1 MRWSHWLRAVGVTV
15 ALGMGIIGQRLAEP
29 TVAGEINFI
38 EDFALAP
45 DRTVPLKQ
53 LVPGTEDFYYFHC
66 LHAQQAEQF
75 DKVEPLVTQWIQ
87 KIGHTQRVNEILAR
101 QALLTYDKNPQKTLD
116 FLRNKLGVNFGHQ
129 KEELGVEPNLP
140 TKLDP
145 QWISRA
151 TWIQQALQQP
161 NTEGFTDTSF
171 DWLVNE
177 KLDGDR
183 RRHLISR
190 LARPDYAGLTQLIAD
205 DMNHPNSGGFG
216 QFAIHKLLTQAQL
229 DDMLKLKPDLVHNH
243 HWVVASLSRL
253 QPGPDEDW
261 QHDTKAMSA
270 YLDRILVFAN
280 KLPPIQNPLRAQT
293 LYHRLWLDRSLGKL
307 EKDRFLAYLKLP
319 RPVGYLSKSM
329 REGEAIKQHPA
340 HLNHD
345 LRPGTLL
352 PPVANDEPLVRS
364 YLQHFLLDAA
374 NPKEFEPFINDIY
387 LKHLF
392 AETKILNGLG
402 EPEQWAAM
410 LPAEL
415 FQQLKQRV
423 EIEFDPTN
431 RTTYSADEPVALDLH
446 VKNVGT
452 LIVKVFEINT
462 KNFYREQL
470 REVDTDV
477 NLDGLVANRETTHSY
492 NDTSFRR
499 VRRRFELPELKK
511 PGVYVVDFIGNG
523 RSSRALIRKG
533 KLKFLAKTGT
543 AGQVFTVLDEKN
555 QKVDDAKILLGG
567 HEYVADKSGEITVP
581 FTHQPG
587 RQPIILVGHVSN
599 VPGRKNAKNEHV
611 ENVPHEF
618 ACLDYFQHEGEA
630 FALSAGIV
638 VDRESLLSRKKATV
652 VVRPQLTL
660 NGTPVSTKLLEQV
673 KLQIV
678 STDHDGVA
686 SSTEIPDFKLFEDRE
701 STHEFSVPPRVQSLS
716 FQLIGQVKVL
726 STNQTISLAAN
737 ESFALNEIDR
747 TDKIEDLHL
756 VRTSAEYFVELL
768 GKTGEPKVSRPVQI
782 VIKHR
787 DFRDPKHLTFKTD
800 KAGRVSLGL
809 LEDIVAITATGPM
822 GTQHAWPI
830 RPDEHVYS
838 QSLHGRV
845 GEVLTLPFVGWA
857 LLPDQSDENAK
868 GRARVPNL
876 RAALSLLELR
886 GDSFLADRFENLSI
900 KNGLIAIS
908 GLKEGDYDLWL
919 KSLNRH
925 VRIRIAPGETKHG
938 YVLGNVRQLETRPL
952 AALQITSI
960 RDSDDD
966 EFRPRGKPAELVIQL
981 ANANKFARV
990 HLFATRFAPA
1000 FPAGNHLAKIT
1011 QAEPYAIRTSPA
1023 ESVYLAGR
1031 NIGDEYRYIID
1042 RKYAKKFPGNTL
1054 ERPSLLLNP
1063 WVLRSTETGEQL
1075 AAGGDEFGAKGAPPP
1090 SSMARGEGQGA
1101 GGIARGGDFAN
1112 LDFLA
1117 EASAVFVNLVPDKD
1131 GKIVLKRDL
1140 LGAHQHLHVVACDP
1154 LSTTWRSL
1162 ALDEPKS
1169 TFVDLRLANGLDPKK
1184 HFTQQKRISLVGAGQ
1199 PFTLADIATSKFE
1212 AYDSLARVYLLFT
1225 TLTHDPKLAEFSFL
1239 LNWPKLKPEE
1249 QKEKYSKYACHEL
1262 NVFLAKKDPKFFNTV
1277 VKPYLANK
1285 KDKTFLDRWLLDDK
1299 VDPFLQPWSH
1309 GQLNVAERVFL
1320 AQHING
1326 EGPKTSRHIDELFKL
1341 QPPNIDRFLHLFDTA
1356 AKGSALET
1364 SDNLGLKSNLERQ
1377 LKESEVMFE
1386 RTELATESAPVAA
1399 GGAAP
1404 ANRMLGGFGGGMGGA
1419 PAEAKKAAK
1428 QQLGLREKAK
1438 EEAGTERFRRG
1449 LARDGKPM
1457 DALAKRSGAA
1467 ADKKDSNA
1475 NGVADLGTDGD
1486 MPVKDEV
1493 AYFGRL
1499 SREQVRQLYRKMDPT
1514 KEWAENNYYHL
1525 AIAEQNPGLITVN
1538 SFWRDY
1544 AQHDPAKPFL
1554 STNIADA
1561 SRNFSEMMLALAVLD
1576 LPFEPAKHESKFDGP
1591 QMTLAAGSPMIVF
1604 HEEVKAAQPAADK
1617 VPILVSQNFFR
1628 HGDRHRQENGEQID
1642 KYVADEFVIHTV
1654 YGCQVVVTNPT
1665 SARQKLTVLLQ
1676 VPQGAI
1682 PVANGQPTKSVH
1694 VDLQPYHTQT
1704 LDYFFYFPAAGQFPH
1719 FPIHVAKNG
1728 ELIAFA
1734 SPSTFNVVD
1743 KPTKIDTESWD
1754 YVSQYASADDC
1765 LKFLNNHNVHGLNL
1779 ERMAWRMHDPK
1790 FFDAAISLLSARH
1803 AFHMTLWSYGLL
1815 HNHVVAT
1822 REYLQHA
1829 DGLVNELGGRL
1840 SSTLLTINPVA
1851 RRTYEHLDYK
1861 PLVNARAHRLGQQ
1874 RQIVNAK
1881 FNEQYHR
1888 SLREF
1893 SYQRSLTDDDLMV
1906 VTYDLLLQDRIEESL
1921 TTFARVNPERLPTR
1935 LQYDYFQAYLDFFTD
1950 NPKLARAIA
1959 AKYTD
1964 YPVDRWRNAFASIKA
1979 QLDEID
1985 GAGPKKIDTD
1995 DRNQDQTQLAA
2006 TNPNFDFNVEAKQ
2019 LTINHQNLDEV
2030 KVSYYLMDVELLFSR
2045 NPFVQQFRGQFSLIQ
2060 PNRVDT
2066 VALADQKLGA
2076 ADGARRGDESA
2087 RRGSPDPAA
2096 GDDRRS
2102 PAANGGGD
2110 SNGDEKNGDL
2120 RSSEAAGSG
2129 DPRRAQPAAGSKKIE
2144 LPKDLHNKNVLVE
2157 ITGGGQTK
2165 TQAYYSNSLT
2175 VQLIENYGQLKVTHT
2190 TTNKPIAKAYVKV
2203 YAQRPDGSSR
2213 FYKDGYTDLRGRF
2226 DYSSLNTNDLD
2237 AVTKFSVLVMSDEHG
2252 AIVKEANP
2260 PKQ

>member
-1 MRWSHWLRAVGVTV
+1 MRWSHWLRAVGVT
-15 ALGMGIIGQRLAEP
+15 LTIGIG
-29 TVAGEINFI
+29 TVGIEQTRAGEINFI

-45 DRTVPLKQ
+45 DRAVPLKQ

-101 QALLTYDKNPQKTLD
+101 QALLTYDKNPQKTLE

-145 QWISRA
+145 QWITRA
-151 TWIQQALQQP
+151 TLMQQALQQP
-161 NTEGFTDTSF
+161 NTEGFTDASF

-190 LARPDYAGLTQLIAD
+190 LARPDYAALTKLILD
-205 DMNHPNSGGFG
+205 DFGHPNSGGFG
-216 QFAIHKLLTQAQL
+216 QFNIHRLLTQAQL
-229 DDMLKLKPDLVHNH
+229 DELLKSKPDLITNQ
-243 HWVVASLSRL
+243 HWVVASLVRL

-261 QHDTKAMSA
+261 QHDSKAMTA
-270 YLDRILVFAN
+270 YLDRLSAFAA
-280 KLPPIQNPLRAQT
+280 KLPPVQNSLKAQT

-307 EKDRFLAYLKLP
+307 DKDRFLAYLQLP
-319 RPVGYLSKSM
+319 RPVGYLSKAMAESQA
-329 REGEAIKQHPA
+329 RKQFPA
-340 HLNHD
+340 DVSID
-345 LRPGTLL
+345 LRPGSLL

-446 VKNVGT
+446 VKSVGT

-477 NLDGLVANRETTHSY
+477 NLDGLVANRETTHTY

-499 VRRRFELPELKK
+499 VRRRFEFPELKK

-543 AGQVFTVLDEKN
+543 AGQVFTILDEKN
-555 QKVDDAKILLGG
+555 QKVDDARILLSG
-567 HEYVADKSGEITVP
+567 HEYVADKSGEIIVP
-581 FTHQPG
+581 FTHQPS
-587 RQPIILVGHVSN
+587 RQPVVLVGQASSLSKEDDKEKRQA
-599 VPGRKNAKNEHV
+599 GSLS
-611 ENVPHEF
+611 HEY

-630 FALSAGIV
+630 FALSAGIF

-686 SSTEIPDFKLFEDRE
+686 SSTEIPNFKLFEDRE
-701 STHEFSVPPRVQSLS
+701 STHEFSVPPRVQALS

-726 STNQTISLAAN
+726 STNQTIALAAN
-737 ESFALNEIDR
+737 ESFALNEMDR

-756 VRTSAEYFVELL
+756 LRTASGYFVELL
-768 GKTGEPKVSRPVQI
+768 GKTGEPKTSRPIQI
-782 VIKHR
+782 VVKHR
-787 DFRDPKHLTFKTD
+787 DFRDPKHLTFKSD
-800 KAGRVSLGL
+800 KTGRVSLGHL
-809 LEDIVAITATGPM
+809 VDIVAITATSPE

-830 RPDEHVYS
+830 RPDEHTYL
-838 QSLHGRV
+838 QSLHGQV
-845 GEVLTLPFVGWA
+845 GEALTLPYLSWGSSDDDEFKLG
-857 LLPDQSDENAK
+857 LPQ
-868 GRARVPNL
+868 V
-876 RAALSLLELR
+876 SLLELR
-886 GDSFLADRFENLSI
+886 GDSFVADRNKNLSI
-900 KNGLIAIS
+900 KNGLLTIS
-908 GLKEGDYDLWL
+908 GLKSGDYDLWL

-925 VRIRIAPGETKHG
+925 VRIRIAPGEAKHG
-938 YVLGNVRQLETRPL
+938 YVLGNVRQLETKPL
-952 AALQITSI
+952 KALQIESVKA
-960 RDSDDD
+960 DDKD
-966 EFRPRGKPAELVIQL
+966 LVIQL
-981 ANANKFARV
+981 SNANKFARV

-1000 FPAGNHLAKIT
+1000 YAAGNHLAKVS
-1011 QAEPYAIRTSPA
+1011 QSEPYAIRTSPA

-1042 RKYAKKFPGNTL
+1042 RKYARKFPGNTL

-1063 WVLRSTETGEQL
+1063 WVLRSTETGEQIAAVGDDFAAKGPPPASAMARDELL
-1075 AAGGDEFGAKGAPPP
+1075 AAGV
-1090 SSMARGEGQGA
+1090 
-1101 GGIARGGDFAN
+1101 ARGGDFAN

-1154 LSTTWRSL
+1154 LSTTWRSV

-1169 TFVDLRLANGLDPKK
+1169 HFIDLRLANGLDPKK

-1249 QKEKYSKYACHEL
+1249 QKEKYSKFACHEL
-1262 NVFLAKKDPKFFNTV
+1262 NVFLAKKDPKFFNAV

-1341 QPPNIDRFLHLFDTA
+1341 QPSNIDRFLLLFDTA
-1356 AKGSALET
+1356 AKGSSLET
-1364 SDNLGLKSNLERQ
+1364 DDGLGLKLNLGRQ

-1386 RTELATESAPVAA
+1386 PTQLNSESAPSAA
-1399 GGAAP
+1399 GGAVAGASRP
-1404 ANRMLGGFGGGMGGA
+1404 HRTLGGFGGGMAGEQ
-1419 PAEAKKAAK
+1419 AEAKKAGK

-1438 EEAGTERFRRG
+1438 EEAGVDRLKRG
-1449 LARDGKPM
+1449 LERDGKPM
-1457 DALAKRSGAA
+1457 AERSRRA
-1467 ADKKDSNA
+1467 ADKKDSNR
-1475 NGVADLGTDGD
+1475 NGELTDEDMDGGKLGDKAEHFLAYSRAD
-1486 MPVKDEV
+1486 
-1493 AYFGRL
+1493 
-1499 SREQVRQLYRKMDPT
+1499 VRQLYRKMDPT

-1525 AIAEQNPGLITVN
+1525 AIAEQNPALITVN

-1544 AQHDPAKPFL
+1544 AQHDATKPFL

-1576 LPFEPAKHESKFDGP
+1576 LPFEPAKHESKFEGP

-1734 SPSTFNVVD
+1734 TPSTFNVVD

-1765 LKFLNNHNVHGLNL
+1765 LKFLNGHNVHGLNL
-1779 ERMAWRMHDPK
+1779 DRMAWRMHDAK
-1790 FFDAAISLLSARH
+1790 FFDAAISLLSTRH
-1803 AFHMTLWSYGLL
+1803 AFNMTLWSYGLK
-1815 HNHVVAT
+1815 HNHVAAT
-1822 REYLQHA
+1822 REFLQHS
-1829 DGLVNELGGRL
+1829 DGLVNECGGRL
-1840 SSTLLTINPVA
+1840 VSAMLTIDPVA
-1851 RRTYEHLDYK
+1851 RRSYEHLDYK

-1959 AKYTD
+1959 TKYTD
-1964 YPVDRWRNAFASIKA
+1964 YPVDRWRQAFASIKA

-1985 GAGPKKIDTD
+1985 GAGPKKIDTE

-2006 TNPNFDFNVEAKQ
+2006 TDPNFDFTVEAKQ
-2019 LTINHQNLDEV
+2019 LTINHQNLGEV

-2045 NPFVQQFRGQFSLIQ
+2045 NPFVQQFSGQFSLIQ

-2066 VALADQKLGA
+2066 VALADRKL
-2076 ADGARRGDESA
+2076 SA

-2096 GDDRRS
+2096 DPDRRS

-2110 SNGDEKNGDL
+2110 SSVDEKNGDL

-2129 DPRRAQPAAGSKKIE
+2129 DPRRAQTEVTQGSKKVE

-2175 VQLIENYGQLKVTHT
+2175 VQVIENYGQVKVTHA

-2237 AVTKFSVLVMSDEHG
+2237 AVSKFSVLVMSDEHG

>member
-1 MRWSHWLRAVGVTV
+1 MRWSHWLRAVGVTLAIGV
-15 ALGMGIIGQRLAEP
+15 GTVGIAQTR
-29 TVAGEINFI
+29 AGEINFI

-45 DRTVPLKQ
+45 DRAVPLKQ

-101 QALLTYDKNPQKTLD
+101 QALLTYDKNPQKTLE

-145 QWISRA
+145 QQITRA
-151 TWIQQALQQP
+151 ALMPRAFQHA
-161 NTEGFTDTSF
+161 NTDGFEDAAL
-171 DWLVNE
+171 DWLINE

-190 LARPDYAGLTQLIAD
+190 LARPNYAGLTKLILD
-205 DMNHPNSGGFG
+205 DWGHPNSGGFG
-216 QFAIHKLLTQAQL
+216 QFNIHRLLTQAQL
-229 DDMLKLKPDLVHNH
+229 DELLKAKPDLVNNQ
-243 HWVVASLSRL
+243 HWVVASLIKL

-261 QHDTKAMSA
+261 QHDSKAMAA
-270 YLDRILVFAN
+270 YLDRLIAFNA
-280 KLPPIQNPLRAQT
+280 KLPPVQNALKAQT

-307 EKDRFLAYLKLP
+307 DKDRFLAYLQLP
-319 RPVGYLSKSM
+319 RPVGYLSKAMAESP
-329 REGEAIKQHPA
+329 ALKQFPA
-340 HLNHD
+340 NVGID
-345 LRPGTLL
+345 LRPGSLL
-352 PPVANDEPLVRS
+352 PPIANDEPLVRS
-364 YLQHFLLDAA
+364 YLQHFLLDAP

-477 NLDGLVANRETTHSY
+477 NLDGLVANRETTHTY

-533 KLKFLAKTGT
+533 KLKFLAKTVP

-567 HEYVADKSGEITVP
+567 HEYVADKNGEIAVP

-587 RQPIILVGHVSN
+587 RQPVILVGWVSN
-599 VPGRKNAKNEHV
+599 PTARGGEDAKKGRDGIPTYEY
-611 ENVPHEF
+611 

-630 FALSAGIV
+630 FALSAGIF

-660 NGTPVSTKLLEQV
+660 NGTPVSSKLLEQV

-701 STHEFSVPPRVQSLS
+701 STHEFSVPPRTQALS
-716 FQLIGQVKVL
+716 FQLIGQIKVL
-726 STNQTISLAAN
+726 STNQTIALAAQ
-737 ESFALNEIDR
+737 ESFAFNEIDR

-756 VRTSAEYFVELL
+756 VRTSAGYFVELL
-768 GKTGEPKVSRPVQI
+768 GKTGEPKVSRPIQI
-782 VIKHR
+782 VLKHR
-787 DFRDPKHLTFKTD
+787 DFRDPVHFTFKSD
-800 KAGRVSLGL
+800 KVGRVSLGQ
-809 LEDIVAITATGPM
+809 LEDIVAITATGPQ

-845 GEVLTLPFVGWA
+845 GEVLTLPFVGWDSVPTV
-857 LLPDQSDENAK
+857 LAK
-868 GRARVPNL
+868 DAEGSGRSPNL

-886 GDSFLADRFENLSI
+886 GDSFLVDRFENLTI
-900 KNGLIAIS
+900 MNGLITIS

-938 YVLGNVRQLETRPL
+938 YVLGNVRQLETKPL
-952 AALQITSI
+952 KALQVESVKA
-960 RDSDDD
+960 DDKD
-966 EFRPRGKPAELVIQL
+966 LVIQL
-981 ANANKFARV
+981 SNANKFARV

-1000 FPAGNHLAKIT
+1000 FPAGNHLARIT

-1063 WVLRSTETGEQL
+1063 WVLRSTETGEQI
-1075 AAGGDEFGAKGAPPP
+1075 AAVGDDFGAKGPPP
-1090 SSMARGEGQGA
+1090 ASAMARGESQAA
-1101 GGIARGGDFAN
+1101 GVARGGDFAN

-1117 EASAVFVNLVPDKD
+1117 EASSVFVNLLPDKD

-1154 LSTTWRSL
+1154 LSTTWRSV
-1162 ALDEPKS
+1162 AIEEPKS
-1169 TFVDLRLANGLDPKK
+1169 TFIDLRLANGLDPKK

-1249 QKEKYSKYACHEL
+1249 QREKYSKFACHEL
-1262 NVFLAKKDPKFFNTV
+1262 NVFLAKKDPKFFNAV

-1341 QPPNIDRFLHLFDTA
+1341 QPPNIDRFLLLFDTA
-1356 AKGSALET
+1356 AKGSSLET
-1364 SDNLGLKSNLERQ
+1364 SDGLGLKSNLERQ

-1386 RTELATESAPVAA
+1386 RLADAPAPVA
-1399 GGAAP
+1399 GAARP
-1404 ANRMLGGFGGGMGGA
+1404 ANRVLGGFGGGGGMA
-1419 PAEAKKAAK
+1419 GEQAEAKKAAK

-1438 EEAGTERFRRG
+1438 EEAGTDRLRRG
-1449 LARDGKPM
+1449 LERDGKPQ
-1457 DALAKRSGAA
+1457 DAFRKRGGAA
-1467 ADKKDSNA
+1467 ADKKDSTK
-1475 NGVADLGTDGD
+1475 NGRPDLAVADMDGAKLD
-1486 MPVKDEV
+1486 DKAEFFDHD
-1493 AYFGRL
+1493 RL
-1499 SREQVRQLYRKMDPT
+1499 IDQVRQLYRKMDPT

-1525 AIAEQNPGLITVN
+1525 AIAEQHAGLITVN

-1544 AQHDPAKPFL
+1544 AQHDPTKPFL

-1561 SRNFSEMMLALAVLD
+1561 SRNFTEMMLALAVLD

-1628 HGDRHRQENGEQID
+1628 HGDRHRMENGEQID

-1790 FFDAAISLLSARH
+1790 FFDAAISLLSSRH
-1803 AFHMTLWSYGLL
+1803 AFQMTLWSYGLL
-1815 HNHVVAT
+1815 HNRVPPINEFLRH
-1822 REYLQHA
+1822 Q
-1829 DGLVNELGGRL
+1829 DGFVNECGGRL
-1840 SSTLLTINPVA
+1840 ASTLLTINPVE

-2006 TNPNFDFNVEAKQ
+2006 TNPNFDFTVEAKQ

-2045 NPFVQQFRGQFSLIQ
+2045 NPFVQQFRGQFSMIQ

-2066 VALADQKLGA
+2066 VGLRERQV
-2076 ADGARRGDESA
+2076 
-2087 RRGSPDPAA
+2087 
-2096 GDDRRS
+2096 
-2102 PAANGGGD
+2102 AANGGLG
-2110 SNGDEKNGDL
+2110 GGPEGTEGTKKT
-2120 RSSEAAGSG
+2120 EAT
-2129 DPRRAQPAAGSKKIE
+2129 QGSKKVE

-2175 VQLIENYGQLKVTHT
+2175 VQLIENYGQVKVTHS

-2237 AVTKFSVLVMSDEHG
+2237 AVAKFSVLVMSDEHG

>member
-1 MRWSHWLRAVGVTV
+1 MRWSHWLRAVSV
-15 ALGMGIIGQRLAEP
+15 ALVVGCGAVGAR
-29 TVAGEINFI
+29 TTHGGEINFI

-66 LHAQQAEQF
+66 LHAQQQEQF

-87 KIGHTQRVNEILAR
+87 RVGHTQRVNEILAR
-101 QALLTYDKNPQKTLD
+101 QALLTYDKNPQKTLE

-145 QWISRA
+145 QQITRA
-151 TWIQQALQQP
+151 ALMPRAFQHP
-161 NTEGFTDTSF
+161 NTDGFEDAAI
-171 DWLVNE
+171 DWLINE

-190 LARPDYAGLTQLIAD
+190 LARPDYAGLTKLILD
-205 DMNHPNSGGFG
+205 DWGHPNSGGFG
-216 QFAIHKLLTQAQL
+216 QFNIHRLLTQTQL
-229 DDMLKLKPDLVHNH
+229 DELLKAKPDLVNNQ
-243 HWVVASLSRL
+243 HWVVASLIKL

-261 QHDTKAMSA
+261 QHDPKAMAA
-270 YLDRILVFAN
+270 YLDRLTAFNA
-280 KLPPIQNPLRAQT
+280 KLPPVQNALKAQT

-307 EKDRFLAYLKLP
+307 DKDRFLAYLQLP
-319 RPVGYLSKSM
+319 RPVGYLSKAMAESQ
-329 REGEAIKQHPA
+329 ALKQFPA
-340 HLNHD
+340 NVSID

-352 PPVANDEPLVRS
+352 PPIANDEPLVRS

-374 NPKEFEPFINDIY
+374 NAKEFEPFINDIY

-431 RTTYSADEPVALDLH
+431 RTTYSADEAVALDLH

-452 LIVKVFEINT
+452 MIVKVFEINT

-477 NLDGLVANRETTHSY
+477 NLDGLVANRETTHTY

-533 KLKFLAKTGT
+533 KLKFLAKTVP

-567 HEYVADKSGEITVP
+567 HEYVADKNGEIAVP
-581 FTHQPG
+581 FTHQPS
-587 RQPIILVGHVSN
+587 RQPIVISRG
-599 VPGRKNAKNEHV
+599 
-611 ENVPHEF
+611 EF

-630 FALSAGIV
+630 FALSAGIF

-652 VVRPQLTL
+652 VVRPQLSL
-660 NGTPVSTKLLEQV
+660 NGTPVSSKLLEQV

-701 STHEFSVPPRVQSLS
+701 STHEFSVPPRTQSLS

-726 STNQTISLAAN
+726 SSNQTISLAAN

-756 VRTSAEYFVELL
+756 VRTSAGYFVELL

-782 VIKHR
+782 VLKHR
-787 DFRDPKHLTFKTD
+787 DFRDPVHFTFKSD
-800 KAGRVSLGL
+800 KVGRVSLGQ
-809 LEDIVAITATGPM
+809 LEDIVAITATGPQ

-845 GEVLTLPFVGWA
+845 GEVLTLPY
-857 LLPDQSDENAK
+857 LPTR
-868 GRARVPNL
+868 RAGGITPPSAPNDTP
-876 RAALSLLELR
+876 AAEPKQLGGLTPPARQELSLLELR

-900 KNGLIAIS
+900 KNGLITIS

-938 YVLGNVRQLETRPL
+938 YVLGNVRQLETKPL
-952 AALQITSI
+952 KALQVENVKV
-960 RDSDDD
+960 DD
-966 EFRPRGKPAELVIQL
+966 KELIIQL
-981 ANANKFARV
+981 SNASKFARV

-1075 AAGGDEFGAKGAPPP
+1075 AALGDDFAPKGPP
-1090 SSMARGEGQGA
+1090 SASAMDRAEAQAA
-1101 GGIARGGDFAN
+1101 GRTAGGDFAN

-1117 EASAVFVNLVPDKD
+1117 EASAVLVNLVPDKD
-1131 GKIVLKRDL
+1131 GTIVLKREL

-1154 LSTTWRSL
+1154 LNTTWRSV
-1162 ALDEPKS
+1162 ALDEAKS

-1225 TLTHDPKLAEFSFL
+1225 TLTHDPKLAEFSLL

-1249 QKEKYSKYACHEL
+1249 QREKYSKYACHEL
-1262 NVFLAKKDPKFFNTV
+1262 NLFLAKKDPKFFNAV

-1364 SDNLGLKSNLERQ
+1364 SDNLGLKSNLEQQ
-1377 LKESEVMFE
+1377 LKEAEVMFE

-1399 GGAAP
+1399 ATAPGAPP
-1404 ANRMLGGFGGGMGGA
+1404 ANRALAFGGGMGGGQ
-1419 PAEAKKAAK
+1419 AEAKKAAK
-1428 QQLGLREKAK
+1428 QQLWLREKAK
-1438 EEAGTERFRRG
+1438 EEAGAERFRRG

-1457 DALAKRSGAA
+1457 DALARRSGAL

-1475 NGVADLGTDGD
+1475 SGRFDDEFDGA
-1486 MPVKDEV
+1486 KAEHE
-1493 AYFGRL
+1493 AEFFAKRRL
-1499 SREQVRQLYRKMDPT
+1499 AEVRQLYRKMDPT

-1525 AIAEQNPGLITVN
+1525 AIAEQNPALITVN

-1604 HEEVKAAQPAADK
+1604 HEEIKAAQPTADK

-1743 KPTKIDTESWD
+1743 QPTKIDTESWD

-1790 FFDAAISLLSARH
+1790 FFDSAISLLSARH

-1815 HNHVVAT
+1815 HNHVAAT
-1822 REYLQHA
+1822 REYLQHT
-1829 DGLVNELGGRL
+1829 DGFVNECGGRL

-2006 TNPNFDFNVEAKQ
+2006 TDPNFDFNVEAKQ

-2060 PNRVDT
+2060 PNRVET
-2066 VALADQKLGA
+2066 VGLRERQV
-2076 ADGARRGDESA
+2076 
-2087 RRGSPDPAA
+2087 
-2096 GDDRRS
+2096 
-2102 PAANGGGD
+2102 AANGG
-2110 SNGDEKNGDL
+2110 L
-2120 RSSEAAGSG
+2120 GSG
-2129 DPRRAQPAAGSKKIE
+2129 PEGTEETKKTEATQGSKKVE

-2175 VQLIENYGQLKVTHT
+2175 VQLIENYGQLKVTHA

>member
-1 MRWSHWLRAVGVTV
+1 MCWSHWLRAVSV
-15 ALGMGIIGQRLAEP
+15 ALVVGIG
-29 TVAGEINFI
+29 TVGAAAARAGEINFI

-45 DRTVPLKQ
+45 DRAVPLKS

-66 LHAQQAEQF
+66 LHAQQQEQF

-87 KIGHTQRVNEILAR
+87 RVGHTQRVNEILAR
-101 QALLTYDKNPQKTLD
+101 QALLTYDKNPQKTLE

-129 KEELGVEPNLP
+129 REELGVEPNLP

-145 QWISRA
+145 AQIARA
-151 TWIQQALQQP
+151 TLMPRAFQHP
-161 NTEGFTDTSF
+161 NTDGFEDTALG
-171 DWLVNE
+171 WLMNE

-190 LARPDYAGLTQLIAD
+190 LARPDYAPLTKLILD
-205 DMNHPNSGGFG
+205 DFGYPNSGGFG
-216 QFAIHKLLTQAQL
+216 QFNIHRLLTQTQL
-229 DDMLKLKPDLVHNH
+229 DELLKAKPDLVNNH
-243 HWVVASLSRL
+243 HWVVASLIKL

-261 QHDTKAMSA
+261 QHDSKAMTA
-270 YLDRILVFAN
+270 YLDRLIAFSQ
-280 KLPPIQNPLRAQT
+280 KLPPVQNPLKAQA
-293 LYHRLWLDRSLGKL
+293 LYHRLWLDRSQGKFDK
-307 EKDRFLAYLKLP
+307 ERFFAYLQLP
-319 RPVGYLSKSM
+319 RPVGYLSKALAESQA
-329 REGEAIKQHPA
+329 RKQFPA
-340 HLNHD
+340 DLNAD

-352 PPVANDEPLVRS
+352 PPVGNDELLVRS

-374 NPKEFEPFINDIY
+374 NAKEFEPFVNDIY

-402 EPEQWAAM
+402 EPEQWAAL
-410 LPAEL
+410 LPAEQ

-431 RTTYSADEPVALDLH
+431 RTTFAADEAVALDLH

-462 KNFYREQL
+462 RNYYSQQL

-477 NLDGLVANRETTHSY
+477 NLDGLVANKEATHTY
-492 NDTSFRR
+492 NDTPFRR
-499 VRRRFELPELKK
+499 VGRRFEFPELKK

-533 KLKFLAKTGT
+533 KLKILVRTAP

-555 QKVDDAKILLGG
+555 QKVDAAKILLGG

-581 FTHQPG
+581 FTHQPS
-587 RQPIILVGHVSN
+587 RQPIVLMSG
-599 VPGRKNAKNEHV
+599 P
-611 ENVPHEF
+611 F
-618 ACLDYFQHEGEA
+618 ACLEHFQHEGEA
-630 FALSAGIV
+630 FALSAGIF

-660 NGTPVSTKLLEQV
+660 NGTPVSTKLLNQV

-686 SSTEIPDFKLFEDRE
+686 SSTEIPNFKLFEDRE
-701 STHEFSVPPRVQSLS
+701 STHEFQVPPRTQSLS

-726 STNQTISLAAN
+726 STNATVNLAAS
-737 ESFALNEIDR
+737 ESFAFNEIDR

-756 VRTSAEYFVELL
+756 LRSSDGYFVELL
-768 GKTGEPKVSRPVQI
+768 GKTGEPKASRPVQ
-782 VIKHR
+782 VILKHR
-787 DFRDPKHLTFKTD
+787 DFRDPVHVVLKSD
-800 KAGRVSLGL
+800 KSGRVTLGQ
-809 LEDIVAITATGPM
+809 LEDIVAITAAGPE

-830 RPDEHVYS
+830 RPDEHTYS

-845 GEVLTLPFVGWA
+845 GDVLTLPYVGQPGKA
-857 LLPDQSDENAK
+857 DVRND
-868 GRARVPNL
+868 
-876 RAALSLLELR
+876 LSLLELR
-886 GDSFLADRFENLSI
+886 GDSFLADRFENLTI
-900 KNGLIAIS
+900 KNGLITIS
-908 GLKEGDYDLWL
+908 GLKEGDYDLLL
-919 KSLNRH
+919 KSLTRH
-925 VRIRIAPGETKHG
+925 VRIRIAPGEAKHG
-938 YVLGNVRQLETRPL
+938 YVLGSVRQLETRPL
-952 AALQITSI
+952 AALQVESI
-960 RDSDDD
+960 RADDK
-966 EFRPRGKPAELVIQL
+966 EVVVQL

-990 HLFATRFAPA
+990 HLFATRYAPA
-1000 FPAGNHLAKIT
+1000 FPAGNHLGKIP
-1011 QAEPYAIRTSPA
+1011 QVEPYSIRTSPA
-1023 ESVYLAGR
+1023 ESVFLSGR

-1042 RKYAKKFPGNTL
+1042 RKYAKKFPGNML

-1063 WVLRSTETGEQL
+1063 WVLRSTETGEQI
-1075 AAGGDEFGAKGAPPP
+1075 AAGGDDFAPKGPPP
-1090 SSMARGEGQGA
+1090 ASAMARGEGQGP

-1112 LDFLA
+1112 LDFLS
-1117 EASAVFVNLVPDKD
+1117 EASALFVNLVPDKD
-1131 GKIVLKRDL
+1131 GKIVLKREL

-1154 LSTTWRSL
+1154 LSTTWRSVV
-1162 ALDEPKS
+1162 LDEPKS
-1169 TFVDLRLANGLDPKK
+1169 RFVDLRLANGLDSKK
-1184 HFTQQKRISLVGAGQ
+1184 HFTQQKQISLVSAGQ
-1199 PFTLADIATSKFE
+1199 PFHLADIATSKFE

-1225 TLTHDPKLAEFSFL
+1225 TLTHDPKLAEFSFI

-1249 QKEKYSKYACHEL
+1249 QKEKYSKFACHEL
-1262 NVFLAKKDPKFFNTV
+1262 NVFLAKKDPKFFNAV
-1277 VKPYLANK
+1277 VKPYLTNK

-1326 EGPKTSRHIDELFKL
+1326 ERPKTARHIDELFKL
-1341 QPPNIDRFLHLFDTA
+1341 QPPNIDRFLVLFDTA

-1364 SDNLGLKSNLERQ
+1364 DDVLGLKSNLKER
-1377 LKESEVMFE
+1377 LNEREVMFE
-1386 RTELATESAPVAA
+1386 PARPADMPASAPMVAGAA
-1399 GGAAP
+1399 GAGGN
-1404 ANRMLGGFGGGMGGA
+1404 ANELNKKLGELGGPGA
-1419 PAEAKKAAK
+1419 KMSA
-1428 QQLGLREKAK
+1428 EKALETK
-1438 EEAGTERFRRG
+1438 REMRKLTEQQENFRKDASADRGRRG
-1449 LARDGKPM
+1449 VARDGKSQ
-1457 DALAKRSGAA
+1457 DALRMKGLGAKDANGLVEFDADEA
-1467 ADKKDSNA
+1467 KADKEA
-1475 NGVADLGTDGD
+1475 G
-1486 MPVKDEV
+1486 
-1493 AYFGRL
+1493 YFGIAL
-1499 SREQVRQLYRKMDPT
+1499 SGEQMRQLYRKMDPT
-1514 KEWAENNYYHL
+1514 KEWAENNYYNL
-1525 AIAEQNPGLITVN
+1525 PIAEQHGDLVTVN

-1544 AQHDPAKPFL
+1544 AQHDPAGGKPFL
-1554 STNIADA
+1554 STNVADA
-1561 SRNFSEMMLALAVLD
+1561 SRNFTEMLLALAVLD
-1576 LPFEPAKHESKFDGP
+1576 LPFEPAKHETKFDGP

-1604 HEEVKAAQPAADK
+1604 HEEVKAAEPRADK

-1665 SARQKLTVLLQ
+1665 SARQKLTLLLQ

-1682 PVANGQPTKSVH
+1682 AVANGQPTKSVH

-1704 LDYFFYFPAAGQFPH
+1704 LDYFFYFPAAGQYPH
-1719 FPIHVAKNG
+1719 FPVHVAKNG

-1765 LKFLNNHNVHGLNL
+1765 LKFLNGHNVHGLNL
-1779 ERMAWRMHDPK
+1779 DRMAWRMQDAK
-1790 FFDAAISLLSARH
+1790 FFDAAVSLLSARH
-1803 AFHMTLWSYGLL
+1803 AFNMTLWSYGLK
-1815 HNHVVAT
+1815 HNHVAAINEFL
-1822 REYLQHA
+1822 RHS
-1829 DGLVNELGGRL
+1829 DGLANECGGRL
-1840 SSTLLTINPVA
+1840 SSPLLTINSVE

-1861 PLVNARAHRLGQQ
+1861 PLVNARTHRLGQQ

-1881 FNEQYHR
+1881 FSEHYHR
-1888 SLREF
+1888 TLREL

-1921 TTFARVNPERLPTR
+1921 ATFARVNPERLPTR

-1950 NPKLARAIA
+1950 NPKLAQAIA
-1959 AKYTD
+1959 AKYTE

-1985 GAGPKKIDTD
+1985 GAGPKRIDSD
-1995 DRNQDQTQLAA
+1995 DRNQEQLQLAA
-2006 TNPNFDFNVEAKQ
+2006 TDPNFDFTVEAKQ

-2045 NPFVQQFRGQFSLIQ
+2045 NPFVQQFKGQFSLIQ

-2066 VALADQKLGA
+2066 VGLRERQV
-2076 ADGARRGDESA
+2076 
-2087 RRGSPDPAA
+2087 
-2096 GDDRRS
+2096 
-2102 PAANGGGD
+2102 AANGGLG
-2110 SNGDEKNGDL
+2110 GGPEVT
-2120 RSSEAAGSG
+2120 EATKKTEVT
-2129 DPRRAQPAAGSKKIE
+2129 QGSKKVE
-2144 LPKDLHNKNVLVE
+2144 LPRDLHNKNVLVE

-2175 VQLIENYGQLKVTHT
+2175 VQFIENYGQLKVTHA

-2237 AVTKFSVLVMSDEHG
+2237 AVAKFSVLVMSDEHG

>member
-1 MRWSHWLRAVGVTV
+1 MRWSHWLRTVSV
-15 ALGMGIIGQRLAEP
+15 ALAIGVG
-29 TVAGEINFI
+29 TVGARQAHAGEISFI

-45 DRTVPLKQ
+45 DRAVPLQQ

-87 KIGHTQRVNEILAR
+87 RVGHTQRVNEILAR
-101 QALLTYDKNPQKTLD
+101 QALLTYDKNPQKTLE

-140 TKLDP
+140 TKIDP

-151 TWIQQALQQP
+151 TWMQQALQQP
-161 NTEGFTDTSF
+161 NTEGFTDASF

-190 LARPDYAGLTQLIAD
+190 LARPDYAPLTKLILD
-205 DMNHPNSGGFG
+205 DWGHPNSGGFG
-216 QFAIHKLLTQAQL
+216 QFNIHRLLTQAQL
-229 DDMLKLKPDLVHNH
+229 DELLKARPDLVNNH
-243 HWVVASLSRL
+243 HWVVASLIKL

-261 QHDTKAMSA
+261 QHDTKAMAA
-270 YLDRILVFAN
+270 YLDRLTAFNA
-280 KLPPIQNPLRAQT
+280 KLPPVQNALKAQT
-293 LYHRLWLDRSLGKL
+293 MYHRLWLDRSLGKL
-307 EKDRFLAYLKLP
+307 DKDRFLAYLQLP
-319 RPVGYLSKSM
+319 RPVGYLSKAMAESQ
-329 REGEAIKQHPA
+329 ALKQFPA
-340 HLNHD
+340 NVSVD

-352 PPVANDEPLVRS
+352 PPIANDEPLVRS

-374 NPKEFEPFINDIY
+374 NAKEFEPFINDIY

-431 RTTYSADEPVALDLH
+431 RTTYSADEAVALDLH

-477 NLDGLVANRETTHSY
+477 NLDGLVANRETTHTY
-492 NDTSFRR
+492 DDTSFRR

-533 KLKFLAKTGT
+533 KLKFLAKTVP

-567 HEYVADKSGEITVP
+567 HEYVADKNGEIAVP
-581 FTHQPG
+581 FTHQPS
-587 RQPIILVGHVSN
+587 RQPIVISRG
-599 VPGRKNAKNEHV
+599 
-611 ENVPHEF
+611 EF

-630 FALSAGIV
+630 FALSAGIF

-660 NGTPVSTKLLEQV
+660 NGTPVSSKLLEQV

-701 STHEFSVPPRVQSLS
+701 STHEFSVPPRTQSLS

-756 VRTSAEYFVELL
+756 VRTSAGYFVELL
-768 GKTGEPKVSRPVQI
+768 GKTGESKVSRPIQI
-782 VIKHR
+782 VLKHR
-787 DFRDPKHLTFKTD
+787 DFRDPKHFTFKSD
-800 KAGRVSLGL
+800 KAGRVSLGQ
-809 LEDIVAITATGPM
+809 LEDIVAITANGPQ

-830 RPDEHVYS
+830 RLDEHVYS

-845 GEVLTLPFVGWA
+845 GEVLTLPY
-857 LLPDQSDENAK
+857 LPNASR
-868 GRARVPNL
+868 RAGGVSPPVDSKPETAPQTGGQTPPARL
-876 RAALSLLELR
+876 ELSLLELR
-886 GDSFLADRFENLSI
+886 GDSFLADRFDNLSI
-900 KNGLIAIS
+900 KNGLITIS

-938 YVLGNVRQLETRPL
+938 YVLGNVRQLETKPL
-952 AALQITSI
+952 KALQVESVKA
-960 RDSDDD
+960 DD
-966 EFRPRGKPAELVIQL
+966 KELVIQL
-981 ANANKFARV
+981 SNANKFARV

-1063 WVLRSTETGEQL
+1063 WVLRSTETGEQV
-1075 AAGGDEFGAKGAPPP
+1075 AALGDEFAAKGAADPRAA
-1090 SSMARGEGQGA
+1090 ARGEGQGA

-1131 GKIVLKRDL
+1131 WKIVLKREL

-1154 LSTTWRSL
+1154 LSTTWRSV

-1169 TFVDLRLANGLDPKK
+1169 VFVDLRLANGLDPKK

-1212 AYDSLARVYLLFT
+1212 SYDSLARVYLLFT
-1225 TLTHDPKLAEFSFL
+1225 TLTHDPKLAEFSFV

-1249 QKEKYSKYACHEL
+1249 QKEKYSKFACHEL

-1364 SDNLGLKSNLERQ
+1364 NDNLGLKTNLEQR
-1377 LKESEVMFE
+1377 LKESEALFE
-1386 RTELATESAPVAA
+1386 RSQLAAESAPVAA
-1399 GGAAP
+1399 GAAP
-1404 ANRMLGGFGGGMGGA
+1404 AAPPANRAMAFGGMAGEQ
-1419 PAEAKKAAK
+1419 AEAKKAAK

-1438 EEAGTERFRRG
+1438 EEAGAERFRRG

-1457 DALAKRSGAA
+1457 DAAGKRSGAL
-1467 ADKKDSNA
+1467 ADMKDKNA
-1475 NGVADLGTDGD
+1475 NGVLDLDSDGKADRAEFFALAMGRTD
-1486 MPVKDEV
+1486 
-1493 AYFGRL
+1493 
-1499 SREQVRQLYRKMDPT
+1499 VRQLYRKMDPT

-1544 AQHDPAKPFL
+1544 AQHDPTKPFL

-1604 HEEVKAAQPAADK
+1604 HEEIKAAQPAADK

-1734 SPSTFNVVD
+1734 TPSTFNVVD

-1790 FFDAAISLLSARH
+1790 FFDAAVSLLSARH
-1803 AFHMTLWSYGLL
+1803 SFHMTLWSYGLL

-1822 REYLQHA
+1822 REFLQHA
-1829 DGLVNELGGRL
+1829 DGFVNELGGRL

-1888 SLREF
+1888 TLREL

-2006 TNPNFDFNVEAKQ
+2006 TDPNFDFNVEAKQ

-2030 KVSYYLMDVELLFSR
+2030 RVSYYLMDVELLFSR

-2066 VALADQKLGA
+2066 VALARTLVRRPLRSRCRA
-2076 ADGARRGDESA
+2076 PARRRSNC
-2087 RRGSPDPAA
+2087 RKICTTRTSSS
-2096 GDDRRS
+2096 RS
-2102 PAANGGGD
+2102 PA
-2110 SNGDEKNGDL
+2110 
-2120 RSSEAAGSG
+2120 EA
-2129 DPRRAQPAAGSKKIE
+2129 RRRRRR
-2144 LPKDLHNKNVLVE
+2144 
-2157 ITGGGQTK
+2157 ITRT
-2165 TQAYYSNSLT
+2165 
-2175 VQLIENYGQLKVTHT
+2175 
-2190 TTNKPIAKAYVKV
+2190 
-2203 YAQRPDGSSR
+2203 R
-2213 FYKDGYTDLRGRF
+2213 
-2226 DYSSLNTNDLD
+2226 
-2237 AVTKFSVLVMSDEHG
+2237 
-2252 AIVKEANP
+2252 
-2260 PKQ
+2260 

>member
-1 MRWSHWLRAVGVTV
+1 M
-15 ALGMGIIGQRLAEP
+15 
-29 TVAGEINFI
+29 
-38 EDFALAP
+38 
-45 DRTVPLKQ
+45 
-53 LVPGTEDFYYFHC
+53 
-66 LHAQQAEQF
+66 
-75 DKVEPLVTQWIQ
+75 
-87 KIGHTQRVNEILAR
+87 
-101 QALLTYDKNPQKTLD
+101 
-116 FLRNKLGVNFGHQ
+116 
-129 KEELGVEPNLP
+129 
-140 TKLDP
+140 
-145 QWISRA
+145 
-151 TWIQQALQQP
+151 
-161 NTEGFTDTSF
+161 
-171 DWLVNE
+171 
-177 KLDGDR
+177 
-183 RRHLISR
+183 
-190 LARPDYAGLTQLIAD
+190 
-205 DMNHPNSGGFG
+205 
-216 QFAIHKLLTQAQL
+216 
-229 DDMLKLKPDLVHNH
+229 
-243 HWVVASLSRL
+243 
-253 QPGPDEDW
+253 
-261 QHDTKAMSA
+261 
-270 YLDRILVFAN
+270 
-280 KLPPIQNPLRAQT
+280 
-293 LYHRLWLDRSLGKL
+293 
-307 EKDRFLAYLKLP
+307 
-319 RPVGYLSKSM
+319 
-329 REGEAIKQHPA
+329 
-340 HLNHD
+340 
-345 LRPGTLL
+345 
-352 PPVANDEPLVRS
+352 
-364 YLQHFLLDAA
+364 LDAA

-446 VKNVGT
+446 VKSVGT

-477 NLDGLVANRETTHSY
+477 NLDGLVANRETTHTY

-499 VRRRFELPELKK
+499 VRRRFEFPELKK

-555 QKVDDAKILLGG
+555 QKVDDARILLGG
-567 HEYVADKSGEITVP
+567 HDYVADKSGEITVP
-581 FTHQPG
+581 FTHQPA
-587 RQPIILVGHVSN
+587 RQPIVLVAHAARVRGVEPDKDNDLHA
-599 VPGRKNAKNEHV
+599 GRVH
-611 ENVPHEF
+611 HSGEF

-630 FALSAGIV
+630 FALSAGIF

-686 SSTEIPDFKLFEDRE
+686 SSTEIPNFKLFEDRE
-701 STHEFSVPPRVQSLS
+701 STHEFSVPPRVQALS

-726 STNQTISLAAN
+726 STNQTIALAAN
-737 ESFALNEIDR
+737 ESFALNEMDR

-756 VRTSAEYFVELL
+756 IRTSSGYFVELL
-768 GKTGEPKVSRPVQI
+768 GKTGEPKTSRPIQI
-782 VIKHR
+782 VVKHR
-787 DFRDPKHLTFKTD
+787 DFRDSKHLTFKSD
-800 KAGRVSLGL
+800 RAGRVSLGP
-809 LEDIVAITATGPM
+809 LEDIVAITATGPE

-845 GEVLTLPFVGWA
+845 GEVLTLPFVGWDSVPTV
-857 LLPDQSDENAK
+857 LVVAK
-868 GRARVPNL
+868 DSEGSGRSPNL
-876 RAALSLLELR
+876 RHALSLLELR
-886 GDSFLADRFENLSI
+886 ADSFLTDRFDNLSI
-900 KNGLIAIS
+900 KNGLITIS
-908 GLKEGDYDLWL
+908 GLKQGDYDLWL

-938 YVLGNVRQLETRPL
+938 YVLGNVRQLEARPL
-952 AALQITSI
+952 PALQIESVK
-960 RDSDDD
+960 SDDKD
-966 EFRPRGKPAELVIQL
+966 LVIQL
-981 ANANKFARV
+981 SNANKFARV

-1000 FPAGNHLAKIT
+1000 YAAGNHLAKVL

-1063 WVLRSTETGEQL
+1063 WVLRSTETGEQI
-1075 AAGGDEFGAKGAPPP
+1075 AAVGDDFAAKGPPP
-1090 SSMARGEGQGA
+1090 ASAMARGESQQQGRQA
-1101 GGIARGGDFAN
+1101 GGDFAN

-1154 LSTTWRSL
+1154 LSTTWRSV

-1169 TFVDLRLANGLDPKK
+1169 RFIDLRLTNGLDSKK
-1184 HFTQQKRISLVGAGQ
+1184 HFTQQKQISLIAAGE

-1249 QKEKYSKYACHEL
+1249 QKEKYSKFACHEL
-1262 NVFLAKKDPKFFNTV
+1262 NVFLAKKDPKFFNAV

-1341 QPPNIDRFLHLFDTA
+1341 QPPNIDRFLVLFDTA
-1356 AKGSALET
+1356 AKGSSLET
-1364 SDNLGLKSNLERQ
+1364 DDNLGLKRNLGEQ
-1377 LKESEVMFE
+1377 LKEAEVWFARSEE
-1386 RTELATESAPVAA
+1386 RQSADKPATPAAA
-1399 GGAAP
+1399 GGGAPAAPP
-1404 ANRMLGGFGGGMGGA
+1404 ANRALAGFGAMAGEQ
-1419 PAEAKKAAK
+1419 AEAKKAGK

-1438 EEAGTERFRRG
+1438 EEAGADRMRRG
-1449 LARDGKPM
+1449 LARDGKPQV
-1457 DALAKRSGAA
+1457 ALSKRSGAL
-1467 ADKKDSNA
+1467 ADRKDSNA
-1475 NGVADLGTDGD
+1475 NGFAELDGD
-1486 MPVKDEV
+1486 GAKLGDQAHFFAAYSRDE
-1493 AYFGRL
+1493 
-1499 SREQVRQLYRKMDPT
+1499 VRQLYRKMDPT

-1525 AIAEQNPGLITVN
+1525 AIAEQNPALITVN

-1544 AQHDPAKPFL
+1544 AQHDPTKPFL

-1561 SRNFSEMMLALAVLD
+1561 SRNFSEMLLALAVLD

-1734 SPSTFNVVD
+1734 TPSTFNVVD

-1765 LKFLNNHNVHGLNL
+1765 LKFLNGHNVHGLNL
-1779 ERMAWRMHDPK
+1779 DRMAWRMHDAK
-1790 FFDAAISLLSARH
+1790 FFDAAVALLSARH
-1803 AFHMTLWSYGLL
+1803 SFNMTLWSYGLK
-1815 HNHVVAT
+1815 HNHVAAT
-1822 REYLQHA
+1822 REFLQHS
-1829 DGLVNELGGRL
+1829 DGLVNECGGRL
-1840 SSTLLTINPVA
+1840 VSALLTIDPVA
-1851 RRTYEHLDYK
+1851 RRSYEHLDYK

-1959 AKYTD
+1959 TKYTD
-1964 YPVDRWRNAFASIKA
+1964 YPVDRWRQAFASIKA

-1985 GAGPKKIDTD
+1985 GAGPKKIDSD
-1995 DRNQDQTQLAA
+1995 DRNQGQLQLAA
-2006 TNPNFDFNVEAKQ
+2006 TEPTFDFNVEAKQ

-2060 PNRVDT
+2060 PNRVDSVT
-2066 VALADQKLGA
+2066 LAERKQVAVAPVD
-2076 ADGARRGDESA
+2076 
-2087 RRGSPDPAA
+2087 A
-2096 GDDRRS
+2096 GT
-2102 PAANGGGD
+2102 
-2110 SNGDEKNGDL
+2110 
-2120 RSSEAAGSG
+2120 GSG
-2129 DPRRAQPAAGSKKIE
+2129 STAEPTAGQDATPKTDGTNTTKGTHGAKKVE

-2165 TQAYYSNSLT
+2165 TQAYYSNSLA
-2175 VQLIENYGQLKVTHT
+2175 VQLIENYGQLKVTHA

>member
-1 MRWSHWLRAVGVTV
+1 MRWSHWLRAVSV
-15 ALGMGIIGQRLAEP
+15 ALVVGLG
-29 TVAGEINFI
+29 TVGAKTTHGGEINFI

-45 DRTVPLKQ
+45 DRAIPLKQ

-87 KIGHTQRVNEILAR
+87 KVGHTQRVNEILAR
-101 QALLTYDKNPQKTLD
+101 QALLTYDKNPQKTLE

-145 QWISRA
+145 NWITRA
-151 TWIQQALQQP
+151 TLIQQALQQP
-161 NTEGFTDTSF
+161 STEGFTDSAF
-171 DWLVNE
+171 DWLVNQN
-177 KLDGDR
+177 LDGDR
-183 RRHLISR
+183 RRHLLSR

-229 DDMLKLKPDLVHNH
+229 DDMLKRKPDLTLNH
-243 HWVVASLSRL
+243 HWVIASLSRL

-261 QHDTKAMSA
+261 QHDTKAMAA
-270 YLDRILVFAN
+270 YLDRIMAFTN

-307 EKDRFLAYLKLP
+307 DKDRFLAYLKLP

-329 REGEAIKQHPA
+329 REGESIKQHPA

-352 PPVANDEPLVRS
+352 PPIVNDEPLVRS

-374 NPKEFEPFINDIY
+374 NPKEFEPFVNDIY

-431 RTTYSADEPVALDLH
+431 RTTYSADEVVALDLH
-446 VKNVGT
+446 VKSVGT

-477 NLDGLVANRETTHSY
+477 NLDGLVANRETTHTY

-499 VRRRFELPELKK
+499 VRRRFEFPELKK

-533 KLKFLAKTGT
+533 KLKFLART
-543 AGQVFTVLDEKN
+543 APTGQVFTVLDEKN
-555 QKVDDAKILLGG
+555 QKVDDSKIMLGG

-581 FTHQPG
+581 FSHQPG
-587 RQPIILVGHVSN
+587 RQPIVIAHG
-599 VPGRKNAKNEHV
+599 
-611 ENVPHEF
+611 EF

-630 FALSAGIV
+630 FALSAGIF

-652 VVRPQLTL
+652 IVRPQLTL
-660 NGTPVSTKLLEQV
+660 NGTPVSSKLLEQV

-686 SSTEIPDFKLFEDRE
+686 SSTEIPNFKLFEDRE
-701 STHEFSVPPRVQSLS
+701 STHEFSVPPRTQSLS

-726 STNQTISLAAN
+726 STNATINLAAN
-737 ESFALNEIDR
+737 ESFTFNEMDR

-756 VRTSAEYFVELL
+756 VRTSAGYFVELL
-768 GKTGEPKVSRPVQI
+768 GKTGEPKTSRPMLV
-782 VIKHR
+782 VLKHR
-787 DFRDPKHLTFKTD
+787 DFRDPVTLSFKSD
-800 KAGRVSLGL
+800 KSGRVSLGQ
-809 LEDIVAITATGPM
+809 LEDIVAITATGPE

-845 GEVLTLPFVGWA
+845 GEVLTLPYLPKPNIERIAGA
-857 LLPDQSDENAK
+857 L
-868 GRARVPNL
+868 NL
-876 RAALSLLELR
+876 RSDLSLLELR

-900 KNGLIAIS
+900 KNGLITIS

-925 VRIRIAPGETKHG
+925 VRIRIAPGEAKHG
-938 YVLGNVRQLETRPL
+938 YVLGNVRQLEMRPL
-952 AALQITSI
+952 KALQIESI
-960 RDSDDD
+960 KADD
-966 EFRPRGKPAELVIQL
+966 KALVIQL
-981 ANANKFARV
+981 SNVSKFARV
-990 HLFATRFAPA
+990 HLFATRFAPE
-1000 FPAGNHLAKIT
+1000 FPAGNHLARIT
-1011 QAEPYAIRTSPA
+1011 QAEPYSIRTSPA

-1063 WVLRSTETGEQL
+1063 WVLRSTETGEQV
-1075 AAGGDEFGAKGAPPP
+1075 AAGGDDFGAKGAPP
-1090 SSMARGEGQGA
+1090 SSEMARGEGQGA
-1101 GGIARGGDFAN
+1101 GRNAKPGDFAN

-1131 GKIVLKRDL
+1131 GKIVLKREL
-1140 LGAHQHLHVVACDP
+1140 LGSHQHLHVVACDP
-1154 LSTTWRSL
+1154 LSTTWRSV
-1162 ALDEPKS
+1162 ALDEPRS
-1169 TFVDLRLANGLDPKK
+1169 TFIDLRLANGLDPKK

-1249 QKEKYSKYACHEL
+1249 QREKYSKYACHEL

-1326 EGPKTSRHIDELFKL
+1326 EGSKTSRHIDELFKL
-1341 QPPNIDRFLHLFDTA
+1341 QPPNIDRFLLLFDTA
-1356 AKGSALET
+1356 AKGSSLET
-1364 SDNLGLKSNLERQ
+1364 GDDLGLKRNLSER

-1386 RTELATESAPVAA
+1386 SLAASDKPVDSAAA

-1404 ANRMLGGFGGGMGGA
+1404 AAPPKSGALGGFGMMAGV
-1419 PAEAKKAAK
+1419 PAEAKKSGK
-1428 QQLGLREKAK
+1428 QQLELRDKAK
-1438 EEAGTERFRRG
+1438 EEAGSERLRRG
-1449 LARDGKPM
+1449 LARDGKPQ
-1457 DALAKRSGAA
+1457 DAKAKRLGALAE
-1467 ADKKDSNA
+1467 KKDSNT
-1475 NGVADLGTDGD
+1475 NGVFDSDSEESKPADES
-1486 MPVKDEV
+1486 VF
-1493 AYFGRL
+1493 FGRFR
-1499 SREQVRQLYRKMDPT
+1499 REEVRQLYRKMDPT

-1525 AIAEQNPGLITVN
+1525 AIAEQNSGLITVN

-1544 AQHDPAKPFL
+1544 AQHDPTKPFL

-1561 SRNFSEMMLALAVLD
+1561 SRNFTEMLLALAVLD

-1617 VPILVSQNFFR
+1617 TPILVSQNFFR

-1704 LDYFFYFPAAGQFPH
+1704 LDYFFYFPGAGQFPH

-1734 SPSTFNVVD
+1734 TPSTFNVVD

-1754 YVSQYASADDC
+1754 YVSQYASAEDC
-1765 LKFLNNHNVHGLNL
+1765 LKFLNTHNVHSLNL
-1779 ERMAWRMHDPK
+1779 DRMAWRMHDAK

-1803 AFHMTLWSYGLL
+1803 AYHMTLWSYGLK
-1815 HNHVVAT
+1815 HNHVAAVNEFL
-1822 REYLQHA
+1822 RHA

-1840 SSTLLTINPVA
+1840 ASTLLTINPVE
-1851 RRTYEHLDYK
+1851 RRSYEHLDYK
-1861 PLVNARAHRLGQQ
+1861 PLVNARSHRLGQQ

-1921 TTFARVNPERLPTR
+1921 ATFARVNPERLPTR
-1935 LQYDYFQAYLDFFTD
+1935 LQYDYFRAYLDFFTD
-1950 NPKLARAIA
+1950 NPKFARAIVA
-1959 AKYTD
+1959 DYTD

-1985 GAGPKKIDTD
+1985 GAGPKKIDTE

-2030 KVSYYLMDVELLFSR
+2030 KVRYYLMDVELLFSR

-2066 VALADQKLGA
+2066 VGLRERQV
-2076 ADGARRGDESA
+2076 
-2087 RRGSPDPAA
+2087 
-2096 GDDRRS
+2096 
-2102 PAANGGGD
+2102 AANGG
-2110 SNGDEKNGDL
+2110 L
-2120 RSSEAAGSG
+2120 GSG
-2129 DPRRAQPAAGSKKIE
+2129 PEGAKGTEKTSGAKTVA
-2144 LPKDLHNKNVLVE
+2144 LPNDLHNKNVLVE

-2165 TQAYYSNSLT
+2165 TQAYYSNSLA
-2175 VQLIENYGQLKVTHT
+2175 VQLIENYGQLKVTHA

>member
-1 MRWSHWLRAVGVTV
+1 MRWSHWLRAVGVTLAIGV
-15 ALGMGIIGQRLAEP
+15 GTVGIAQTR
-29 TVAGEINFI
+29 AGEINFI

-45 DRTVPLKQ
+45 DRTIPLKQ
-53 LVPGTEDFYYFHC
+53 LVPGTEDYYYFHC

-101 QALLTYDKNPQKTLD
+101 QALLTYDKNPQKTLE

-145 QWISRA
+145 QWINRA
-151 TWIQQALQQP
+151 TWMQQALQQP
-161 NTEGFTDTSF
+161 NTDGFTDASF

-270 YLDRILVFAN
+270 YLDRIMVFTN

-307 EKDRFLAYLKLP
+307 DKDRFLAYLKLP

-374 NPKEFEPFINDIY
+374 NTKEFEPFINDIY

-446 VKNVGT
+446 IKSVGT

-477 NLDGLVANRETTHSY
+477 NLDGLVANRETTHTY
-492 NDTSFRR
+492 NDTVFRR
-499 VRRRFELPELKK
+499 VRRRFEFPELKK

-555 QKVDDAKILLGG
+555 QKVDDARILLGG

-581 FTHQPG
+581 FTHQPS
-587 RQPIILVGHVSN
+587 RQPMVLVRG
-599 VPGRKNAKNEHV
+599 
-611 ENVPHEF
+611 EF
-618 ACLDYFQHEGEA
+618 ACLDSFQHEGEA
-630 FALSAGIV
+630 FALSAGIF

-701 STHEFSVPPRVQSLS
+701 STHEFSVPPRTQALS

-726 STNQTISLAAN
+726 STNQTIALNAN
-737 ESFALNEIDR
+737 ESFALNEMDR

-756 VRTSAEYFVELL
+756 LRTSAGYFVELL
-768 GKTGEPKVSRPVQI
+768 GKTGEPKTSRPIQI
-782 VIKHR
+782 VVKHR
-787 DFRDPKHLTFKTD
+787 DFRDPKHLTFKSD
-800 KAGRVSLGL
+800 KAGRVSLGQL
-809 LEDIVAITATGPM
+809 VDIVAITATGPE

-830 RPDEHVYS
+830 RPDEHVYA

-845 GEVLTLPFVGWA
+845 GEVLTLPFVGWDSVPTA
-857 LLPDQSDENAK
+857 LAK
-868 GRARVPNL
+868 DAEGSGRSPNL

-886 GDSFLADRFENLSI
+886 ADSFHTDRFDNVSI
-900 KNGLIAIS
+900 KNGLITIS

-919 KSLNRH
+919 KSLNRR

-938 YVLGNVRQLETRPL
+938 YVLGNVRQLEARPL
-952 AALQITSI
+952 PALQIESI
-960 RDSDDD
+960 KSDDKD
-966 EFRPRGKPAELVIQL
+966 LVIQL
-981 ANANKFARV
+981 SNANKFARV

-1063 WVLRSTETGEQL
+1063 WVLRSTETGEQI
-1075 AAGGDEFGAKGAPPP
+1075 AAVGDEFGAKGAADPRAA
-1090 SSMARGEGQGA
+1090 ARDETLAA
-1101 GGIARGGDFAN
+1101 GVARGGDFAN

-1154 LSTTWRSL
+1154 LSTTWRSI
-1162 ALDEPKS
+1162 AIDEPKS
-1169 TFVDLRLANGLDPKK
+1169 VFVDLRLANGLDPKK

-1249 QKEKYSKYACHEL
+1249 QREKYSKFACHEL
-1262 NVFLAKKDPKFFNTV
+1262 NVFLAKKDPKFFNAV

-1341 QPPNIDRFLHLFDTA
+1341 QPPNIDRFLLLFDTA

-1364 SDNLGLKSNLERQ
+1364 NDGLGLKMNLERQ

-1386 RTELATESAPVAA
+1386 HRPDAPAAA
-1399 GGAAP
+1399 GGGAPAAP
-1404 ANRMLGGFGGGMGGA
+1404 PPNRSLGGFGAGMGGDK
-1419 PAEAKKAAK
+1419 AEAKKAGK

-1438 EEAGTERFRRG
+1438 EEAGVDRLRRG

-1457 DALAKRSGAA
+1457 EALSKRSGAL
-1467 ADKKDSNA
+1467 ADKAGKDSNA
-1475 NGVADLGTDGD
+1475 NGRLDADLAVVE
-1486 MPVKDEV
+1486 MAAIP
-1493 AYFGRL
+1493 YFDDAERKN
-1499 SREQVRQLYRKMDPT
+1499 VRQLYLKMDPT

-1604 HEEVKAAQPAADK
+1604 HEEIKAAQPAADK

-1734 SPSTFNVVD
+1734 TPSTFNVVD

-1754 YVSQYASADDC
+1754 YVSQYASAEDC

-1790 FFDAAISLLSARH
+1790 FFDAAISLLSTRH

-1815 HNHVVAT
+1815 HNHVAAT

-1829 DGLVNELGGRL
+1829 DGFVNELGGRL
-1840 SSTLLTINPVA
+1840 NSTLLTINPVA

-1888 SLREF
+1888 SLREL

-2006 TNPNFDFNVEAKQ
+2006 TDPNFDFNVEAKQ

-2066 VALADQKLGA
+2066 VALADN
-2076 ADGARRGDESA
+2076 RRAG
-2087 RRGSPDPAA
+2087 GVSPPGEA
-2096 GDDRRS
+2096 GI
-2102 PAANGGGD
+2102 G
-2110 SNGDEKNGDL
+2110 
-2120 RSSEAAGSG
+2120 AGSTAEPTG
-2129 DPRRAQPAAGSKKIE
+2129 GLTPPARQESVGGTDAKNAQATAGSKKVE

-2175 VQLIENYGQLKVTHT
+2175 VQLIENYGQLKVTHS

>member
-1 MRWSHWLRAVGVTV
+1 MMRAMDWFRPVGVV
-15 ALGMGIIGQRLAEP
+15 LALGMGLAEFRP
-29 TVAGEINFI
+29 TRAAEIGFI
-38 EDFALAP
+38 EEFALAP
-45 DRTVPLKQ
+45 DRNVPLKS

-66 LHAQQAEQF
+66 LHAQQTEQF

-87 KIGHTQRVNEILAR
+87 KVGHTQRVNEILAR
-101 QALLTYDKNPQKTLD
+101 QALLTYDKNPQKTLE
-116 FLRNKLGVNFGHQ
+116 FLRAKLGVNFGHQ

-151 TWIQQALQQP
+151 TWMQQALQQP
-161 NTEGFTDTSF
+161 NTDGFTDASF

-190 LARPDYAGLTQLIAD
+190 LARPDYAALTKLILD
-205 DMNHPNSGGFG
+205 DFGHPNSGGFG
-216 QFAIHKLLTQAQL
+216 QFNIHRLLTQAQL
-229 DDMLKLKPDLVHNH
+229 DELLKQKPDLINNH
-243 HWVVASLSRL
+243 HWVVASLIKL

-261 QHDTKAMSA
+261 QHDTKSMTA
-270 YLDRILVFAN
+270 YLDRLWAFVS
-280 KLPPIQNPLRAQT
+280 KLPPAQNSIKAQT

-307 EKDRFLAYLKLP
+307 DKERFLAYLQLP
-319 RPVGYLSKSM
+319 RPVGYLSQAM
-329 REGEAIKQHPA
+329 RESEAIKHHPA

-352 PPVANDEPLVRS
+352 PPVGNDEPLVRS

-402 EPEQWAAM
+402 EPEQWAAQ

-477 NLDGLVANRETTHSY
+477 NLDGLVANRETTNTY
-492 NDTSFRR
+492 NDTAFRR
-499 VRRRFELPELKK
+499 VRRRFEFPELKQ

-533 KLKFLAKTGT
+533 KLKFLAKTVP

-555 QKVDDAKILLGG
+555 QKVEDAKILLSG
-567 HEYVADKSGEITVP
+567 HEYVADKSGEILVP
-581 FTHQPG
+581 FTHQPS
-587 RQPIILVGHVSN
+587 RQPIVISRG
-599 VPGRKNAKNEHV
+599 
-611 ENVPHEF
+611 EF
-618 ACLDYFQHEGEA
+618 ACFDYFQHEGEA
-630 FALSAGIV
+630 FALSAGIF

-652 VVRPQLTL
+652 IVRPQLTL

-673 KLQIV
+673 KLQIISV
-678 STDHDGVA
+678 DHDGVP
-686 SSTEIPDFKLFEDRE
+686 SSSEIPNFKLFEDRE

-716 FQLIGQVKVL
+716 FQLIAQVKVL
-726 STNQTISLAAN
+726 STNQTIALSSQ

-756 VRTSAEYFVELL
+756 VRTSDGYFVELL

-782 VIKHR
+782 VVKHR
-787 DFRDPKHLTFKTD
+787 DFRDPKHLTFKSD
-800 KAGRVSLGL
+800 KSGRVTLGP
-809 LEDIVAITATGPM
+809 LEGIVAITATGPM

-845 GEVLTLPFVGWA
+845 GEVLTLPY
-857 LLPDQSDENAK
+857 LPLPFNDL
-868 GRARVPNL
+868 V
-876 RAALSLLELR
+876 AAMYDMRRDLSLLELR
-886 GDSFLADRFENLSI
+886 GDSFFADRFQNLSV
-900 KNGLIAIS
+900 KNGLITIS

-919 KSLNRH
+919 KGLNRH

-938 YVLGNVRQLETRPL
+938 YVLGNVRQLETKPL
-952 AALQITSI
+952 APLQIESVKA
-960 RDSDDD
+960 DD
-966 EFRPRGKPAELVIQL
+966 KELVVQL
-981 ANANKFARV
+981 SNVSKFARV

-1000 FPAGNHLAKIT
+1000 YAAGNHLARIT

-1063 WVLRSTETGEQL
+1063 WVLRSTETGEQVAL
-1075 AAGGDEFGAKGAPPP
+1075 GGDEFAAKGPPP
-1090 SSMARGEGQGA
+1090 ASAMARGEAQGA
-1101 GGIARGGDFAN
+1101 GIARGGDFAN

-1131 GKIVLKRDL
+1131 GKIVLKREL
-1140 LGAHQHLHVVACDP
+1140 LGSHQHLHIVACDP
-1154 LSTTWRSL
+1154 LSTTWRSV
-1162 ALDEPKS
+1162 ALEEPKS
-1169 TFVDLRLANGLDPKK
+1169 HFIDLRLANGLDPKK

-1225 TLTHDPKLAEFSFL
+1225 TLTHDPKLAEFSFI

-1262 NVFLAKKDPKFFNTV
+1262 NVFLAKKDPKFFNAV

-1326 EGPKTSRHIDELFKL
+1326 EAPKTSRHIDELFKL
-1341 QPPNIDRFLHLFDTA
+1341 QPPNIDRYLHLFDTA

-1364 SDNLGLKSNLERQ
+1364 NDGLGLKLNLERQ

-1386 RTELATESAPVAA
+1386 SLAASDKPMTESVISGP
-1399 GGAAP
+1399 AP
-1404 ANRMLGGFGGGMGGA
+1404 AAANRTLGGFGGGMGGA

-1428 QQLGLREKAK
+1428 QQLGLREKDK
-1438 EEAGTERFRRG
+1438 EEAGTDRLRRG

-1457 DALAKRSGAA
+1457 DAKSKRSGAL
-1467 ADKKDSNA
+1467 ADKQDSSA
-1475 NGVADLGTDGD
+1475 NGVVDLDSDGKMD
-1486 MPVKDEV
+1486 REELTFLGLP
-1493 AYFGRL
+1493 RL
-1499 SREQVRQLYRKMDPT
+1499 QEVRQLYRKMDPT

-1544 AQHDPAKPFL
+1544 AQHDPTKPFL

-1591 QMTLAAGSPMIVF
+1591 QMTLAAGSPIIVF

-1665 SARQKLTVLLQ
+1665 SARQKLTLLLQ

-1682 PVANGQPTKSVH
+1682 PVANGQSTKSVH

-1704 LDYFFYFPAAGQFPH
+1704 FDYFFYFPGAGQYPH

-1743 KPTKIDTESWD
+1743 KATKIDTESWD

-1790 FFDAAISLLSARH
+1790 FFDAAVALLSTRH
-1803 AFHMTLWSYGLL
+1803 AYHQTLWSYGLK
-1815 HNHVVAT
+1815 HNHVAAINEFL
-1822 REYLQHA
+1822 RHA

-1840 SSTLLTINPVA
+1840 SSALLTINPVE

-2006 TNPNFDFNVEAKQ
+2006 TDPNFDFNVEAKQ

-2045 NPFVQQFRGQFSLIQ
+2045 NPFVQQFRGQFSMIQ

-2066 VALADQKLGA
+2066 VALADRKQA
-2076 ADGARRGDESA
+2076 AIAPVD
-2087 RRGSPDPAA
+2087 A
-2096 GDDRRS
+2096 G
-2102 PAANGGGD
+2102 N
-2110 SNGDEKNGDL
+2110 
-2120 RSSEAAGSG
+2120 GSG
-2129 DPRRAQPAAGSKKIE
+2129 STAEPIVGQDTPPKTDGTNTTKGTHGAKKVE

-2175 VQLIENYGQLKVTHT
+2175 VQLIENYGQLKVTHSIT
-2190 TTNKPIAKAYVKV
+2190 SKPIAKAYVKV

-2237 AVTKFSVLVMSDEHG
+2237 AVAKFSVLVMSDEHG

>member
-1 MRWSHWLRAVGVTV
+1 MRWSHWLRAFSVTL
-15 ALGMGIIGQRLAEP
+15 AIGIGTMGIEQTRG
-29 TVAGEINFI
+29 GEINFI

-45 DRTVPLKQ
+45 DRAVPLKQ

-101 QALLTYDKNPQKTLD
+101 QALLTYDKNPQKTLE

-151 TWIQQALQQP
+151 TWMQQALQQP
-161 NTEGFTDTSF
+161 NTEGFTDASF

-190 LARPDYAGLTQLIAD
+190 LARPDCAGLTQLIAD

-229 DDMLKLKPDLVHNH
+229 DDMLKLKPDLVQNH

-261 QHDTKAMSA
+261 QHDTKAMTA
-270 YLDRILVFAN
+270 YLDRIIAFTS

-307 EKDRFLAYLKLP
+307 DKDRFLAYLKLP

-374 NPKEFEPFINDIY
+374 NAKEFEPFINDIY

-477 NLDGLVANRETTHSY
+477 NLDGLVANRETTHTY

-555 QKVDDAKILLGG
+555 QKVDDARILLSG

-581 FTHQPG
+581 FTHQPS
-587 RQPIILVGHVSN
+587 RQPMVLVRS
-599 VPGRKNAKNEHV
+599 
-611 ENVPHEF
+611 EF

-630 FALSAGIV
+630 FALSAGIF
-638 VDRESLLSRKKATV
+638 VDRESLLSRKKAIV
-652 VVRPQLTL
+652 VIRPQLTL

-673 KLQIV
+673 KLQII

-686 SSTEIPDFKLFEDRE
+686 SSTEIPNFKLFEDRE
-701 STHEFSVPPRVQSLS
+701 STHEFQVPPRVQALS

-726 STNQTISLAAN
+726 STNATISLAAN

-756 VRTSAEYFVELL
+756 LRTSAGYFLELL
-768 GKTGEPKVSRPVQI
+768 GKTGEPKTSRPIQI
-782 VIKHR
+782 VVKHR
-787 DFRDPKHLTFKTD
+787 DFRDPKHLTFKSD
-800 KAGRVSLGL
+800 KAGRVSLGPL
-809 LEDIVAITATGPM
+809 VDITAITATGPE

-845 GEVLTLPFVGWA
+845 GEVLTLPFVGQPFQA
-857 LLPDQSDENAK
+857 DPKAPKDVD
-868 GRARVPNL
+868 RAPGQPGKADL
-876 RAALSLLELR
+876 RTALSLLELR
-886 GDSFLADRFENLSI
+886 ADSFLTDRFDNLSI
-900 KNGLIAIS
+900 KNSLITIS

-925 VRIRIAPGETKHG
+925 VRIRIASGETKHG
-938 YVLGNVRQLETRPL
+938 YVLGNVRQLETKPL
-952 AALQITSI
+952 KALQIESVKA
-960 RDSDDD
+960 DD
-966 EFRPRGKPAELVIQL
+966 KELVIQL
-981 ANANKFARV
+981 SNANKFARV
-990 HLFATRFAPA
+990 HLFATRFAPVFA
-1000 FPAGNHLAKIT
+1000 AGNHLAKIT
-1011 QAEPYAIRTSPA
+1011 QAEPYSIRTSPA

-1042 RKYAKKFPGNTL
+1042 RKYARKFPGNTL

-1063 WVLRSTETGEQL
+1063 WVLRSTETGEQI
-1075 AAGGDEFGAKGAPPP
+1075 AAVGDDFGAKGSPPA
-1090 SSMARGEGQGA
+1090 SAMARGEAQA
-1101 GGIARGGDFAN
+1101 AAVARGGDFAN

-1117 EASAVFVNLVPDKD
+1117 EASAVFVNIVPDKD

-1154 LSTTWRSL
+1154 LSTTWRSV
-1162 ALDEPKS
+1162 ALDEPRS

-1249 QKEKYSKYACHEL
+1249 QKEKYSKFACHEL
-1262 NVFLAKKDPKFFNTV
+1262 NVFLARKDPKFFLAV

-1285 KDKTFLDRWLLDDK
+1285 KDKTFLDRWLLGD
-1299 VDPFLQPWSH
+1299 VVAPFLQPWSH

-1326 EGPKTSRHIDELFKL
+1326 EAPKTSRHIDELFKL

-1364 SDNLGLKSNLERQ
+1364 NDALGLKLNLDRR

-1386 RTELATESAPVAA
+1386 TLAAGIPAPAAA
-1399 GGAAP
+1399 GGGAPAAP
-1404 ANRMLGGFGGGMGGA
+1404 PPNRALGGFGAMAGDQ
-1419 PAEAKKAAK
+1419 AEAKKAGK

-1438 EEAGTERFRRG
+1438 EEAGVDRLRRG
-1449 LARDGKPM
+1449 LARDGKPQ
-1457 DALAKRSGAA
+1457 DASRKEL
-1467 ADKKDSNA
+1467 ADKKDSNK
-1475 NGVADLGTDGD
+1475 NGVVDFDSDGAKLD
-1486 MPVKDEV
+1486 DDVQ
-1493 AYFGRL
+1493 YFAKRRL
-1499 SREQVRQLYRKMDPT
+1499 AEVRQLYRKMDPT

-1544 AQHDPAKPFL
+1544 AQHDPTKPFL

-1561 SRNFSEMMLALAVLD
+1561 SRNFTEMMLALAVLD

-1604 HEEVKAAQPAADK
+1604 HEEIKAAQPAADK

-1665 SARQKLTVLLQ
+1665 SARLKLTVLLQ

-1734 SPSTFNVVD
+1734 TPSTFNVVD

-1779 ERMAWRMHDPK
+1779 DRMAWRMHDAK
-1790 FFDAAISLLSARH
+1790 FFDAAISLLSTRH

-1815 HNHVVAT
+1815 HNHVAAT
-1822 REYLQHA
+1822 REFLQHS
-1829 DGLVNELGGRL
+1829 DGLVNECGGRL
-1840 SSTLLTINPVA
+1840 VSTLLTINPVA

-1964 YPVDRWRNAFASIKA
+1964 YPVDRWRQAFASIKA
-1979 QLDEID
+1979 QLDEIE

-2006 TNPNFDFNVEAKQ
+2006 TDPNFDFNVEAKQ

-2060 PNRVDT
+2060 PNHVDT
-2066 VALADQKLGA
+2066 VDLKRPVAT
-2076 ADGARRGDESA
+2076 RRTEGV
-2087 RRGSPDPAA
+2087 SPLV
-2096 GDDRRS
+2096 G
-2102 PAANGGGD
+2102 N
-2110 SNGDEKNGDL
+2110 
-2120 RSSEAAGSG
+2120 GSG
-2129 DPRRAQPAAGSKKIE
+2129 SDEDANATSGLTPAIRQAGQMKVE

-2165 TQAYYSNSLT
+2165 TQAYYSNSLA
-2175 VQLIENYGQLKVTHT
+2175 VQLIENYGQLKVTHAT
-2190 TTNKPIAKAYVKV
+2190 NNKPISKAYVKV

>member
-1 MRWSHWLRAVGVTV
+1 MRWSHWLRAVGFTLAIGVGTI
-15 ALGMGIIGQRLAEP
+15 GIEQPR
-29 TVAGEINFI
+29 AGEINFI

-45 DRTVPLKQ
+45 DRAVPLKQ

-87 KIGHTQRVNEILAR
+87 KVGHTQRVNEILAR
-101 QALLTYDKNPQKTLD
+101 QALLTYDKNPQKTLE

-145 QWISRA
+145 LWISRA
-151 TWIQQALQQP
+151 TWMQQAFQQP
-161 NTEGFTDTSF
+161 NTEGFTDSSF

-229 DDMLKLKPDLVHNH
+229 DDMLKLKPDLIHNH
-243 HWVVASLSRL
+243 HWVVASLIRL

-261 QHDTKAMSA
+261 QHDTQAMSA
-270 YLDRILVFAN
+270 YLDRIMVFAN

-307 EKDRFLAYLKLP
+307 DKDRFLAYLKLP

-352 PPVANDEPLVRS
+352 PPIANDEPLVRS
-364 YLQHFLLDAA
+364 YLQHLFLDAA

-392 AETKILNGLG
+392 AETTILNGLG

-431 RTTYSADEPVALDLH
+431 RTSYSADEPVALDLH

-470 REVDTDV
+470 REVDTDM
-477 NLDGLVANRETTHSY
+477 NLDGLVANRETTHTY

-555 QKVDDAKILLGG
+555 QKVDDARILFGG
-567 HEYVADKSGEITVP
+567 HEYVADKNGEIAVP
-581 FTHQPG
+581 FTHQPS
-587 RQPIILVGHVSN
+587 RQPVVLV
-599 VPGRKNAKNEHV
+599 AKAASLGKGNGNDKPADAGSV
-611 ENVPHEF
+611 GHEF

-630 FALSAGIV
+630 FALSAGIF

-660 NGTPVSTKLLEQV
+660 NGTPVSSKLLEQV

-701 STHEFSVPPRVQSLS
+701 STHAFSVPPRTQALS

-726 STNQTISLAAN
+726 STNATISLAAN
-737 ESFALNEIDR
+737 ESFAFNEIDR

-756 VRTSAEYFVELL
+756 VRTSAGYFVELL
-768 GKTGEPKVSRPVQI
+768 GKTGEPKVSRPIQI
-782 VIKHR
+782 VLKHR
-787 DFRDPKHLTFKTD
+787 DFRDPKHFTFKSD
-800 KAGRVSLGL
+800 KAGRVSLGQL
-809 LEDIVAITATGPM
+809 DDITAITATGPE

-845 GEVLTLPFVGWA
+845 GEVLTLPFVGQPFQA
-857 LLPDQSDENAK
+857 DSNAPK
-868 GRARVPNL
+868 DVD
-876 RAALSLLELR
+876 RAAGQPRKADLRNTLSLLELR

-900 KNGLIAIS
+900 KNGLITIS

-925 VRIRIAPGETKHG
+925 VRIRIAPGEAKYG
-938 YVLGNVRQLETRPL
+938 YVLGNVRQLETKPL
-952 AALQITSI
+952 KALQIESVKA
-960 RDSDDD
+960 DDKD
-966 EFRPRGKPAELVIQL
+966 LVIQL
-981 ANANKFARV
+981 SNANKFARV
-990 HLFATRFAPA
+990 HVLATRFAPA

-1063 WVLRSTETGEQL
+1063 WVLRSTETGEQI
-1075 AAGGDEFGAKGAPPP
+1075 AAGGEDFGANGPPP
-1090 SSMARGEGQGA
+1090 ASMMGRGEGGGGGA
-1101 GGIARGGDFAN
+1101 FARGGDFAN

-1131 GKIVLKRDL
+1131 GRIILKREL
-1140 LGAHQHLHVVACDP
+1140 LGSHQHLHVVACDP
-1154 LSTTWRSL
+1154 LNTTWRSV

-1169 TFVDLRLANGLDPKK
+1169 VFIDLRLANGLDPKK
-1184 HFTQQKRISLVGAGQ
+1184 HFTQQKRVSLVGAGQ

-1249 QKEKYSKYACHEL
+1249 QKEKYSKFACHEL

-1364 SDNLGLKSNLERQ
+1364 SDSLGVKLNLERQ

-1386 RTELATESAPVAA
+1386 SLASDMKSSMASGAATSFAA
-1399 GGAAP
+1399 GGGAP
-1404 ANRMLGGFGGGMGGA
+1404 AEPPPNRALAGFGAMGGDK
-1419 PAEAKKAAK
+1419 AEAKKAAK

-1438 EEAGTERFRRG
+1438 EEAGADRLSRG

-1457 DALAKRSGAA
+1457 SGRFRSEADK
-1467 ADKKDSNA
+1467 DKKDSTK
-1475 NGVADLGTDGD
+1475 NGRADLAAVDLDGAKLD
-1486 MPVKDEV
+1486 DE
-1493 AYFGRL
+1493 AEFFAKRRL
-1499 SREQVRQLYRKMDPT
+1499 AEVRQLYRKMDPT

-1544 AQHDPAKPFL
+1544 AQHDPTKPFL

-1665 SARQKLTVLLQ
+1665 SVRQKLTVLLQ

-1765 LKFLNNHNVHGLNL
+1765 LKFLNGHNVHGLNL
-1779 ERMAWRMHDPK
+1779 DRMAWRMHDAK
-1790 FFDAAISLLSARH
+1790 FFDAAVSLLSARH
-1803 AFHMTLWSYGLL
+1803 AFHTTLWSYGLM
-1815 HNHVVAT
+1815 HNHVAAT
-1822 REYLQHA
+1822 REYLQHV

-2006 TNPNFDFNVEAKQ
+2006 TDPNFDFNVEAKQ
-2019 LTINHQNLDEV
+2019 LTINHQNLDDV

-2060 PNRVDT
+2060 PHRVET
-2066 VALADQKLGA
+2066 VGLRERQV
-2076 ADGARRGDESA
+2076 
-2087 RRGSPDPAA
+2087 
-2096 GDDRRS
+2096 
-2102 PAANGGGD
+2102 AANGGLG
-2110 SNGDEKNGDL
+2110 GGPEGTEGAKKT
-2120 RSSEAAGSG
+2120 EAT
-2129 DPRRAQPAAGSKKIE
+2129 QGSKKVE

-2165 TQAYYSNSLT
+2165 TQAYYSNSLA
-2175 VQLIENYGQLKVTHT
+2175 VQLIENYGQLKVTHA

>member
-1 MRWSHWLRAVGVTV
+1 MRWSHWLRAVSVVLVVGFGTV
-15 ALGMGIIGQRLAEP
+15 GARTAHG
-29 TVAGEINFI
+29 GEINFI
-38 EDFALAP
+38 EEFALAP
-45 DRTVPLKQ
+45 DRSVPLKQ

-66 LHAQQAEQF
+66 LHAQQTEQF

-87 KIGHTQRVNEILAR
+87 RVGHTPRVNEILAR
-101 QALLTYDKNPQKTLD
+101 QALLTYDKNPQKTLE

-151 TWIQQALQQP
+151 TLIKQALQQP
-161 NTEGFTDTSF
+161 STEGFTDSAF

-177 KLDGDR
+177 NLDGDR

-190 LARPDYAGLTQLIAD
+190 LARPDYAPLTKLILD
-205 DMNHPNSGGFG
+205 DFGHPNSGGFG
-216 QFAIHKLLTQAQL
+216 QFNVHRLLTQAQL
-229 DDMLKLKPDLVHNH
+229 DELLKQKPDLITNH
-243 HWVVASLSRL
+243 HWIVASLIKL

-261 QHDTKAMSA
+261 QHDSKAMTA
-270 YLDRILVFAN
+270 YLDRLSAFVS
-280 KLPPIQNPLRAQT
+280 KLPPVQNPLKAQT
-293 LYHRLWLDRSLGKL
+293 LYHRLWLDRSLGKFDK
-307 EKDRFLAYLKLP
+307 ERFLAYLQLP
-319 RPVGYLSKSM
+319 RPVGYLSKAMAESQV
-329 REGEAIKQHPA
+329 RKQFPA
-340 HLNHD
+340 DVSID

-352 PPVANDEPLVRS
+352 PPIANDEPLVRS

-387 LKHLF
+387 LRHLF

-402 EPEQWAAM
+402 EPEQWAAQ

-431 RTTYSADEPVALDLH
+431 RTTYSAEDPVALDLH

-477 NLDGLVANRETTHSY
+477 NLDGLVANRETTHTY

-511 PGVYVVDFIGNG
+511 SGVYVVDFIGNG

-543 AGQVFTVLDEKN
+543 AGQIFTVLDEKN
-555 QKVDDAKILLGG
+555 QKVDDARILLSG
-567 HEYVADKSGEITVP
+567 HEYIADKSGEISVP
-581 FTHQPG
+581 FTHQPN
-587 RQPIILVGHVSN
+587 RQPIVISRG
-599 VPGRKNAKNEHV
+599 
-611 ENVPHEF
+611 EF

-630 FALSAGIV
+630 FALSAGIF

-678 STDHDGVA
+678 STDHDGVP
-686 SSTEIPDFKLFEDRE
+686 SSSEIPNFKLFEDRE
-701 STHEFSVPPRVQSLS
+701 STHEFSVPPRVQSLG
-716 FQLIGQVKVL
+716 FRLIGQVKVL
-726 STNQTISLAAN
+726 STNQTIALAAQ

-756 VRTSAEYFVELL
+756 LRTSSGYFVELL
-768 GKTGEPKVSRPVQI
+768 GKTGEPKTSRPVL
-782 VIKHR
+782 VVLKHR
-787 DFRDPKHLTFKTD
+787 DFRDPVTLSFKSD
-800 KAGRVSLGL
+800 KFGRVTLGP
-809 LEDIVAITATGPM
+809 LEDIVAITATGPQ

-845 GEVLTLPFVGWA
+845 GEVLTLPFVGWPPSA
-857 LLPDQSDENAK
+857 
-868 GRARVPNL
+868 NL
-876 RAALSLLELR
+876 RTALSLLELR
-886 GDSFLADRFENLSI
+886 GDSFLTDRFDNLSI
-900 KNGLIAIS
+900 KNGLITIS

-925 VRIRIAPGETKHG
+925 VRIRIVPGEAKHG
-938 YVLGNVRQLETRPL
+938 YVLGSVRQLETKPL
-952 AALQITSI
+952 KALQIESVKA
-960 RDSDDD
+960 DDKD
-966 EFRPRGKPAELVIQL
+966 LVIQL
-981 ANANKFARV
+981 SNANKFARV

-1063 WVLRSTETGEQL
+1063 WVLRSTETGEQV
-1075 AAGGDEFGAKGAPPP
+1075 AVGGDEFGAKGAPPP
-1090 SSMARGEGQGA
+1090 SEMARGEGQGA
-1101 GGIARGGDFAN
+1101 GRNAKPGDFAN

-1140 LGAHQHLHVVACDP
+1140 LGAHQHLHIVACDP
-1154 LSTTWRSL
+1154 LSTTWRSV

-1169 TFVDLRLANGLDPKK
+1169 TFIDLRLANGLDPKK

-1249 QKEKYSKYACHEL
+1249 QQEKYSKFACHEL
-1262 NVFLAKKDPKFFNTV
+1262 NVFLAKKDPKFFNAV

-1341 QPPNIDRFLHLFDTA
+1341 QPPNIDRFLLLFDTA
-1356 AKGSALET
+1356 AKGSSLET
-1364 SDNLGLKSNLERQ
+1364 DDGIGLKLNLGRQ

-1386 RTELATESAPVAA
+1386 KLAADMPAPAPVAA
-1399 GGAAP
+1399 GGGAPAAP
-1404 ANRMLGGFGGGMGGA
+1404 QANRALGGLAGFGAMGGDQ
-1419 PAEAKKAAK
+1419 AEAKKAGK

-1438 EEAGTERFRRG
+1438 EEAGVDRLRRG

-1457 DALAKRSGAA
+1457 DALAKRSGAL
-1467 ADKKDSNA
+1467 ADKKDSSA
-1475 NGVADLGTDGD
+1475 NGVADLDADRTMAAEGHFFNAEMERT
-1486 MPVKDEV
+1486 K
-1493 AYFGRL
+1493 
-1499 SREQVRQLYRKMDPT
+1499 VRQLYRKMDPT

-1525 AIAEQNPGLITVN
+1525 AIAEQNPALITVN

-1544 AQHDPAKPFL
+1544 AQHDPTKPFL

-1734 SPSTFNVVD
+1734 TPSTFNVVD

-1765 LKFLNNHNVHGLNL
+1765 LKFLNGHNVHGLNL
-1779 ERMAWRMHDPK
+1779 DRMAWRMHDAK
-1790 FFDAAISLLSARH
+1790 FFDAAISLLSTRH
-1803 AFHMTLWSYGLL
+1803 AFNMTLWSYGLK
-1815 HNHVVAT
+1815 HNHVAAT
-1822 REYLQHA
+1822 REFLQHS
-1829 DGLVNELGGRL
+1829 DGLVNECGGRL
-1840 SSTLLTINPVA
+1840 VSALLTIDPVA

-1959 AKYTD
+1959 TKYTD
-1964 YPVDRWRNAFASIKA
+1964 YPVDRWRQAFASIKA

-2006 TNPNFDFNVEAKQ
+2006 TDPNFDFNVEAKQ

-2045 NPFVQQFRGQFSLIQ
+2045 NPFVQQFRGQFSMIQ
-2060 PNRVDT
+2060 PNRMDT
-2066 VALADQKLGA
+2066 VALVDRKQVAVLPN
-2076 ADGARRGDESA
+2076 DGGT
-2087 RRGSPDPAA
+2087 
-2096 GDDRRS
+2096 
-2102 PAANGGGD
+2102 
-2110 SNGDEKNGDL
+2110 
-2120 RSSEAAGSG
+2120 GSG
-2129 DPRRAQPAAGSKKIE
+2129 STAEPETPPKPEGTKATQGSKKVE
-2144 LPKDLHNKNVLVE
+2144 LPMDLHNKNVLVE

-2175 VQLIENYGQLKVTHT
+2175 VQLIENYGQLKVTHS

-2237 AVTKFSVLVMSDEHG
+2237 AVAKFSVLVMSDEHG

>member
-1 MRWSHWLRAVGVTV
+1 MRWSHWLRAVSV
-15 ALGMGIIGQRLAEP
+15 ALVVGLGTAGANAAR
-29 TVAGEINFI
+29 AGEIGFI
-38 EDFALAP
+38 EDFAFAP
-45 DRTVPLKQ
+45 DRAVPLKQ

-101 QALLTYDKNPQKTLD
+101 QTLLTYDKNPQKTLE

-151 TWIQQALQQP
+151 RWMQQALQQP
-161 NTEGFTDTSF
+161 NTEGFTDAAF

-190 LARPDYAGLTQLIAD
+190 LARPDYAPLTKLILD
-205 DMNHPNSGGFG
+205 DWGHPNSGGFG
-216 QFAIHKLLTQAQL
+216 QFNIHRLLTQAQL
-229 DDMLKLKPDLVHNH
+229 DELLKAKPDLVNNQ
-243 HWVVASLSRL
+243 HWVVASLIKL

-261 QHDTKAMSA
+261 QHDTKAMTA
-270 YLDRILVFAN
+270 YLDRLSAFVA
-280 KLPPIQNPLRAQT
+280 KLPPVQNALKAQT
-293 LYHRLWLDRSLGKL
+293 LYHRLWLDRSLGKFDK
-307 EKDRFLAYLKLP
+307 ERFLAYLQLP
-319 RPVGYLSKSM
+319 RTVGYLSKAMAESQ
-329 REGEAIKQHPA
+329 AIKQFPA
-340 HLNHD
+340 NVGID

-352 PPVANDEPLVRS
+352 PPIANDEPLVRS

-387 LKHLF
+387 LRHLF

-423 EIEFDPTN
+423 EIEFDPAN

-452 LIVKVFEINT
+452 MIVKVFEINT

-477 NLDGLVANRETTHSY
+477 NLDGLVANREATHTY
-492 NDTSFRR
+492 NDTAFRR

-543 AGQVFTVLDEKN
+543 SGQIFTVLDESN
-555 QKVDDAKILLGG
+555 QKVDDARILLSG

-587 RQPIILVGHVSN
+587 RQPVVLV
-599 VPGRKNAKNEHV
+599 AKASRLGQGKEEGNTDARGIH
-611 ENVPHEF
+611 HEY

-630 FALSAGIV
+630 FALSAGIF

-660 NGTPVSTKLLEQV
+660 NGTPVSSKLLEQV

-701 STHEFSVPPRVQSLS
+701 STHEFSVPPRTQSLS

-726 STNQTISLAAN
+726 STNQTIALAAT
-737 ESFALNEIDR
+737 ESFAFNEIDR

-756 VRTSAEYFVELL
+756 LRTSAGYFVELL

-782 VIKHR
+782 ILKHR
-787 DFRDPKHLTFKTD
+787 DFRDPVHLTFKSD
-800 KAGRVSLGL
+800 KSGRVTLGP
-809 LEDIVAITATGPM
+809 LEDIVAITATGPQ

-845 GEVLTLPFVGWA
+845 GEVLTLPY
-857 LLPDQSDENAK
+857 LPHPFNERIAGKYD
-868 GRARVPNL
+868 L
-876 RAALSLLELR
+876 RRDLSLLELR

-900 KNGLIAIS
+900 KNGLITIS

-925 VRIRIAPGETKHG
+925 VRIRVAPGEAKHG
-938 YVLGNVRQLETRPL
+938 YVLGSVRQLETKPL
-952 AALQITSI
+952 AALQIASVNA
-960 RDSDDD
+960 DD
-966 EFRPRGKPAELVIQL
+966 KELVIQL
-981 ANANKFARV
+981 SNVNKFARV

-1000 FPAGNHLAKIT
+1000 YAAGSHLARIT

-1023 ESVYLAGR
+1023 ESVFLSGR

-1063 WVLRSTETGEQL
+1063 WVLRSTETGEQI
-1075 AAGGDEFGAKGAPPP
+1075 AVGGDDFGAKGPPP
-1090 SSMARGEGQGA
+1090 ASEMRRGEGQGLGLQA
-1101 GGIARGGDFAN
+1101 KGDFTN

-1131 GKIVLKRDL
+1131 GKIVLKREL
-1140 LGAHQHLHVVACDP
+1140 LGNHQHLHVVACDP
-1154 LSTTWRSL
+1154 LSTTWRSV
-1162 ALDEPKS
+1162 ALDEPKA
-1169 TFVDLRLANGLDPKK
+1169 TFIDLRLANGLDPKK
-1184 HFTQQKRISLVGAGQ
+1184 HFTQQKQISLVRAGQ

-1225 TLTHDPKLAEFSFL
+1225 TLTHDPKLAEFSFI
-1239 LNWPKLKPEE
+1239 LNWPKLKAEE
-1249 QKEKYSKYACHEL
+1249 QREKYSKYACHEL

-1341 QPPNIDRFLHLFDTA
+1341 QPPNIDRFLLLFDTA
-1356 AKGSALET
+1356 AKGSSLET
-1364 SDNLGLKSNLERQ
+1364 DDNLGLKLNLGRQ

-1386 RTELATESAPVAA
+1386 KLAADMPAAA
-1399 GGAAP
+1399 GVGGGGAPAAP
-1404 ANRMLGGFGGGMGGA
+1404 PTSRTLGGFGAMAGDKQAESKKSGA
-1419 PAEAKKAAK
+1419 
-1428 QQLGLREKAK
+1428 LREKAK
-1438 EEAGTERFRRG
+1438 EEAGADRLSRG
-1449 LARDGKPM
+1449 LARDGKPQ
-1457 DALAKRSGAA
+1457 DARYRRE
-1467 ADKKDSNA
+1467 ADKKDSAGKVFA
-1475 NGVADLGTDGD
+1475 NGRIALSDEDMDGAKLD
-1486 MPVKDEV
+1486 DDVQFFAKR
-1493 AYFGRL
+1493 RL
-1499 SREQVRQLYRKMDPT
+1499 AEVRQLYRKMDPT

-1525 AIAEQNPGLITVN
+1525 AIAEQNPDLITVN

-1544 AQHDPAKPFL
+1544 AQHDPTKPFL

-1576 LPFEPAKHESKFDGP
+1576 LPFEAAKHESKFDGP

-1604 HEEVKAAQPAADK
+1604 HEEVKAAQPRADK

-1665 SARQKLTVLLQ
+1665 SARQKLTLLLQ

-1682 PVANGQPTKSVH
+1682 PVANGQQTKSVH

-1704 LDYFFYFPAAGQFPH
+1704 LDYFFYFPGAGQFPH

-1765 LKFLNNHNVHGLNL
+1765 LKFLNTHNVHGLNL
-1779 ERMAWRMHDPK
+1779 DRMAWRMHDPK
-1790 FFDAAISLLSARH
+1790 FFDAAVALLSARH
-1803 AFHMTLWSYGLL
+1803 AYHQTLWSYGLK
-1815 HNHVVAT
+1815 HNHVAAV
-1822 REYLQHA
+1822 REFLQHA
-1829 DGLVNELGGRL
+1829 DGLVNECGGRL
-1840 SSTLLTINPVA
+1840 TSTLLTINPVA

-1921 TTFARVNPERLPTR
+1921 STFARVNPERLPTR

-2006 TNPNFDFNVEAKQ
+2006 TDPNFDFNVEAKQ

-2060 PNRVDT
+2060 PNRIDT
-2066 VALADQKLGA
+2066 VGLRERQV
-2076 ADGARRGDESA
+2076 
-2087 RRGSPDPAA
+2087 
-2096 GDDRRS
+2096 
-2102 PAANGGGD
+2102 AANGG
-2110 SNGDEKNGDL
+2110 L
-2120 RSSEAAGSG
+2120 GSG
-2129 DPRRAQPAAGSKKIE
+2129 PEGTKTTEATQGSKKVE

-2165 TQAYYSNSLT
+2165 TQAYYSNSLA
-2175 VQLIENYGQLKVTHT
+2175 VQFIENYGQLKVTHA

-2237 AVTKFSVLVMSDEHG
+2237 AVSKFSVLVMSDEHG